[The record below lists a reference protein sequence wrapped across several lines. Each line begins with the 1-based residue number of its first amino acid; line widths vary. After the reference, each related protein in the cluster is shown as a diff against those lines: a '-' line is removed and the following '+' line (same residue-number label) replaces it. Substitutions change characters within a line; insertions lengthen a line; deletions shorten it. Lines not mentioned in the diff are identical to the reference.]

1 MDSNKIQNEQTNTFS
16 GGMNTDAADHVLGN
30 DQYRNALNLRYV
42 NNKESA
48 TGSLK
53 VIDGFKNIY
62 TSVRVTENYDTINE
76 EIIETTQIGQY
87 GIFFT
92 EDKDYNICVYK
103 FPLEKKNISPSKRD
117 GDIVKIFGPCNDWNI
132 YESEQNKTNKIR
144 NRLSIVGRKEGEDN
158 IKLYIAD
165 GIHQILIIDVMN
177 DTVPTSINDI
187 STNSSESLLPPKI
200 SELTYGSLK
209 AGKNQYAFQFY
220 SKYKQQTSM
229 SPLSRLINVVNIV
242 DDFYEFKGEKD
253 GNFTNMGVKLKIQIP
268 KDSNYDLIK
277 IYRVYYQQNS
287 ETPDV
292 DLIFDGK
299 FESVIEGDEKK
310 YFYYL
315 DSSNDSINKI
325 SVNDFNSKFG
335 LYMIP
340 KVIESKDD
348 YLFAAQIKE
357 YRDTNRTFDNINTV
371 SVSANSNGEVQ
382 FLNVNDNYKTQDR
395 YTKAQIKDKDWE
407 LFDQLTKEKDC
418 WNPYTQN
425 GYGIDYDSDIPQY
438 LYTLPNDNGEQ
449 YYGGSGKNIDW
460 RFITTILPADY
471 SSLLYNKYGSVKPAI
486 QFGNKSDN
494 QSHDGFKYYI
504 RKDGV
509 LVRTT
514 QNRFRNP
521 DKKNDTYQNPKISS
535 ELLSLRRGE
544 TYRFGIIFT
553 DKKGVS
559 SPVKWIADITVP
571 DLHITGFQTFM
582 NGIEEKELS
591 VMPIGVEFTLH
602 NIHNKDIYSYEIVRC
617 NRGSN
622 DIRVISQGVLSRPV
636 IKRFMDGTV
645 QKDQYYTP
653 SGFLTTNR
661 LNIDPPYNRYSNY
674 LPVDVN
680 YRVNNFSN
688 QNLFQFIS
696 PEFSYTNKSI
706 VDFVDKS
713 NIKLDMLKYLFSL
726 NSNHKIVEQSIH
738 VTGGI
743 ASISNSNLKYESFN
757 TTDFKCTKGDEIG
770 SFSLNPFKKDSTLE
784 FDINNHYYKNIFL
797 YNNLFQ
803 YDQINNIYGVS
814 DTTLDIIHDLL
825 IRDYICKV
833 TMPASNVFESKT
845 FRDIEQAQ
853 RIKYQYFKLYCQSNS
868 ILVNDCDSL
877 EPYNTYHKSQDNKL
891 IGYNIVKHDVK
902 NQYGINSKVV
912 SNSLKWNDL
921 FEVKNDKTEQKFSD
935 KLNIVGEHG
944 FCNIVCW
951 GQYNEQPKSI
961 RKNDVHLV
969 DMAMYAL
976 GGTSLLFTIDG
987 KLKKELDNNNKLLSE
1002 TIGTDKFLTMS
1013 ERTANLE
1020 FVTEEQTNTYNI
1032 DSTTQDGKDLIAK
1045 ITHQYTRKQSD
1056 GTPIT
1061 DTYINASSFGTFLCN
1076 ITRSCTPYGGYT
1088 KTAKDNS
1095 KYYSY
1100 SDIKEFNNNLENTIE
1115 VFDGD
1120 TYIGPFEYTSAHK
1133 VSNRTIGLL
1142 TTMNVQYAIPVES
1155 SINMY
1160 IDHGYKFSRNTNNV
1174 NVSWIQ
1180 EEPANVDGVFKQ
1192 DTPQYLYNTAYSLTK
1207 TIGQKYSTISYD
1219 TKDKQSYLYRC
1230 RYSEKKENGELED
1243 SWQNFKAANYI
1254 DVDPNY
1260 GKITGLKR
1268 FKNNLMFWQE
1278 KSFGAFSVNERTAVS
1293 DNNNHEI
1300 LLGSGGL
1307 LSRYDYVSTTS
1318 GLEDNVFAYAITT
1331 QSLYWIDAFNTVF
1344 CQYNGGGDYKQI
1356 SITKNINTIVSK
1368 EYRLDGKYQIN
1379 RYKVL
1384 TDPRYNEVYFT
1395 SKDGVFAFNEL
1406 QQAFISKYSY
1416 DGHCDSIIG
1425 KYDTFIAN
1433 NPTGK
1438 FSSIDSLSG
1447 YNNMMF
1453 GQKISFS
1460 LTYVIN
1466 AQPNFVKVFD
1476 NVRFG
1481 ATEQMSKQFK
1491 AGYYVNDGEQLAQK
1505 TDVIVPSRDISNRYY
1520 DYRYAIPR
1528 MNYPSGLNQLYG
1540 SRLRGKS
1547 AYCIVGGQAISDN
1560 MQLHYI
1566 TTKFRTLWS

>member
-16 GGMNTDAADHVLGN
+16 GGMNTDAADHVLGS
-30 DQYRNALNLRYV
+30 DQYRSALNLRYV

-53 VIDGFKNIY
+53 VIDGFKSIY
-62 TSVRVTENYDTINE
+62 KTELGED
-76 EIIETTQIGQY
+76 IIETTQVGQY

-92 EDKDYNICVYK
+92 EDQMDDQNKSIRVYR
-103 FPLEKKNISPSKRD
+103 FPLDKKTISRND
-117 GDIVKIFGPCNDWNI
+117 VKLIFGPCNDWNI
-132 YESEQNKTNKIR
+132 YEDADKKIK
-144 NRLSIVGRKEGEDN
+144 NRLSIVGRQEGPDN

-165 GIHQILIIDVMN
+165 GIHQILIMDVLS

-187 STNSSESLLPPKI
+187 STNSYESLMPPKI
-200 SELTYGSLK
+200 SKLTYGSLK

-229 SPLSRLINVVNIV
+229 SPLSRLINIVNVI
-242 DDFYEFKGEKD
+242 DNFYEFKGAKEGD
-253 GNFTNMGVKLKIQIP
+253 FTNMGVELKIQIP

-277 IYRVYYQQNS
+277 IYRIYYQQNS
-287 ETPDV
+287 ETPDI
-292 DLIFDGK
+292 DLIFDGN
-299 FESVIEGDEKK
+299 FVSITEDDKK
-310 YFYYL
+310 YLYHL
-315 DSSNDSINKI
+315 DSSNDSISKI
-325 SVNDFNSKFG
+325 SVNDFNSKSG

-340 KVIESKDD
+340 RVIESKDD

-357 YRDTNRTFDNINTV
+357 YKNTSKSFDDINTI
-371 SVSANSNGEVQ
+371 SISASPDGNVQ
-382 FLNVNDNYKTQDR
+382 FLNANDKYQGHVEFRTDYVKQDNWKVFDEE
-395 YTKAQIKDKDWE
+395 TKQH
-407 LFDQLTKEKDC
+407 DC

-425 GYGIDYDSDIPQY
+425 DDGINYNGRTAQY
-438 LYTLPNDNGEQ
+438 LYTFPEGPNRKQ

-471 SSLLYNKYGSVKPAI
+471 SKSPNIVNGTVNPNIDYRNK
-486 QFGNKSDN
+486 NKHEIDN
-494 QSHDGFKYYI
+494 RKYYI
-504 RKDGV
+504 TKDGV
-509 LVRTT
+509 LERASQFRTS
-514 QNRFRNP
+514 NLN
-521 DKKNDTYQNPKISS
+521 NNTYQNPIIAS

-559 SPVKWIADITVP
+559 SPVKWITDITVP
-571 DLHITGFQTFM
+571 DIHIKGFQTFA
-582 NGIEEKELS
+582 NGIRETELS
-591 VMPIGVEFTLH
+591 VMPIGVEFKLH
-602 NIHNKDIYSYEIVRC
+602 DIHNDDIYSYEIVRC
-617 NRGSN
+617 NRSSN

-636 IKRFMDGTV
+636 IKKFMDDSV

-661 LNIDPPYNRYSNY
+661 LNIDPPYNREQTSYT
-674 LPVDVN
+674 PVDTN
-680 YRVNNFSN
+680 YRINNFSN

-706 VDFVDKS
+706 IDFIDRS
-713 NIKLDMLKYLFSL
+713 NIKLDILKYLFSL
-726 NSNHKIVEQSIH
+726 NSDNRTVDQSIDIR
-738 VTGGI
+738 G
-743 ASISNSNLKYESFN
+743 SIYRQINNSKYESFN
-757 TTDFKCTKGDEIG
+757 TTDFACNKGNE
-770 SFSLNPFKKDSTLE
+770 LNTYDLYPFKLPVKNGNTLQ
-784 FDINNHYYKNIFL
+784 FDTTNSLYKNVFL
-797 YNNLFQ
+797 YNNLTMFN
-803 YDQINNIYGVS
+803 QINNIYGLS
-814 DTTLDIIHDLL
+814 NATLDIANDLL
-825 IRDYICKV
+825 MYNCTYSV
-833 TMPASNVFESKT
+833 TMSGDNIFQNKT
-845 FRDIEQAQ
+845 YNDIEQAQ

-868 ILVNDCDSL
+868 VLVYDNNQLDQNNPYTTTQND
-877 EPYNTYHKSQDNKL
+877 KL
-891 IGYNIVKHDVK
+891 TGYSIMQHNVK
-902 NQYGINSKVV
+902 NQYGINSKQV
-912 SNSLKWNDL
+912 SESLKWNDL
-921 FEVKNDKTEQKFSD
+921 FEVKNDKNEQKFSD
-935 KLNIVGEHG
+935 KLNLVGEHG
-944 FCNIVCW
+944 FCNVVCW

-961 RKNDVHLV
+961 KRNDIHLI

-987 KLKKELDNNNKLLSE
+987 KLKEELRDNDKLLSE
-1002 TIGTDKFLTMS
+1002 TIGTNNILTMD
-1013 ERTANLE
+1013 EDAPNGT
-1020 FVTEEQTNTYNI
+1020 FTTNTSI
-1032 DSTTQDGKDLIAK
+1032 LPQGVQ
-1045 ITHQYTRKQSD
+1045 QYEYSYINANGRVMSEH
-1056 GTPIT
+1056 
-1061 DTYINASSFGTFLCN
+1061 YINASSFGTFLCN
-1076 ITRSCTPYGGYT
+1076 ITRKCTPYGGYT
-1088 KTAKDNS
+1088 KSAKDNS

-1100 SDIKEFNNNLENTIE
+1100 SDIKEFNNNQDNYID
-1115 VFDGD
+1115 VFNGD

-1133 VSNRTIGLL
+1133 VSNRAIGLL

-1160 IDHGYKFSRNTNNV
+1160 IDNGYTFSRNINNDIKA
-1174 NVSWIQ
+1174 SWIQ
-1180 EEPANVDGVFKQ
+1180 EEPSNVDGVFKQ
-1192 DTPQYLYNTAYSLTK
+1192 TIPQYMYNTAYSLTK

-1219 TKDKQSYLYRC
+1219 TKDKQYYPYRC

-1278 KSFGAFSVNERTAVS
+1278 RSFGAFSVNERTAVT

-1331 QSLYWIDAFNTVF
+1331 QSLYWIDLFNTVF
-1344 CQYNGGGDYKQI
+1344 CQYNGGGDYSQI
-1356 SITKNINTIVSK
+1356 SITKNINTDVSR
-1368 EYRLDGKYQIN
+1368 EYSLDGNAKIK

-1395 SKDGVFAFNEL
+1395 SEGGVFVFNEL
-1406 QQAFISKYSY
+1406 QQVFTSRYSY
-1416 DGHCDSIIG
+1416 DGSCDSITG

-1433 NPTGK
+1433 NVGIRK
-1438 FSSIDSLSG
+1438 NIVSLSG
-1447 YNNMMF
+1447 TNHMHDEVT
-1453 GQKISFS
+1453 ISFN
-1460 LTYVIN
+1460 LTCVVN

-1481 ATEQMSKQFK
+1481 ATEGMAKRFNVS
-1491 AGYYVNDGEQLAQK
+1491 YTVNDGKELQCS
-1505 TDVIVPSRDISNRYY
+1505 TYIVNPSKDISNRYY
-1520 DYRYAIPR
+1520 DYRYAVPR
-1528 MNYPSGLNQLYG
+1528 MKYPYDLIQQYG
-1540 SRLRGKS
+1540 SRLRGK
-1547 AYCIVGGQAISDN
+1547 AVYCNIGGEASFDD

>member
-30 DQYRNALNLRYV
+30 DQYRDALNLRYV

-62 TSVRVTENYDTINE
+62 SSINE

-92 EDKDYNICVYK
+92 EDKTNNIRVYK
-103 FPLEKKNISPSKRD
+103 FPIEKKDLKGEDVRM
-117 GDIVKIFGPCNDWNI
+117 IFGPCEDWNI
-132 YESEQNKTNKIR
+132 YELDTKTGKKTR
-144 NRLSIVGRKEGEDN
+144 NRLSIVGRQEGPDN

-165 GIHQILIIDVMN
+165 GIHQILIMDVLSE
-177 DTVPTSINDI
+177 TVPTSINNI
-187 STNSSESLLPPKI
+187 STNSYESLLPPKI
-200 SELTYGSLK
+200 IELTYGSLK

-229 SPLSRLINVVNIV
+229 SPLSRLINIVNVV
-242 DDFYEFKGEKD
+242 DDFYEFNGVKEGD
-253 GNFTNMGVKLKIQIP
+253 FTNMGVKIKIQIP
-268 KDSNYDLIK
+268 DNSNYDLIK
-277 IYRVYYQQNS
+277 IYRIYYQQNS
-287 ETPDV
+287 ETPDI

-299 FESVIEGDEKK
+299 FVITTENKK
-310 YFYYL
+310 NYFYHI
-315 DSSNDSINKI
+315 DSSNNSINKI
-325 SVNDFNSKFG
+325 SINDFNSKSG

-340 KVIESKDD
+340 RIIESKDD

-357 YRDTNRTFDNINTV
+357 YKDTNRSFDDINTV
-371 SVSANSNGEVQ
+371 SISVNSDGQAQ
-382 FLNVNDNYKTQDR
+382 FLNVNDEYATENK
-395 YTKAQIKDKDWE
+395 YTVDKIKNNNWE
-407 LFDQLTKEKDC
+407 LFDKFTKEKDC
-418 WNPYTQN
+418 WNPCTQN
-425 GYGIDYDSDIPQY
+425 DTGINYDNTAFQY
-438 LYTLPNDNGEQ
+438 LYTFPDNNGDQ

-471 SSLLYNKYGSVKPAI
+471 SILDYNKIGASRPDINYNGR
-486 QFGNKSDN
+486 NKINS
-494 QSHDGFKYYI
+494 DGFKYYI
-504 RKDGV
+504 KKDGI
-509 LVRTT
+509 LKRAEKFRTPDS
-514 QNRFRNP
+514 RNE
-521 DKKNDTYQNPKISS
+521 TYQNPKIAS

-571 DLHITGFQTFM
+571 DLHINGFQTFM
-582 NGIEEKELS
+582 NNVKSVELS
-591 VMPIGVEFTLH
+591 VMSIGIEFKLH
-602 NIHNKDIYSYEIVRC
+602 DIDNNDIYSYEIVRC

-622 DIRVISQGVLSRPV
+622 DIRIVSQGVLSRPV
-636 IKRFMDGTV
+636 IKKFMDDSV

-661 LNIDPPYNRYSNY
+661 LNIDPPYNLTSIGNI
-674 LPVDVN
+674 PVDTK

-706 VDFVDKS
+706 VDFIDKS
-713 NIKLDMLKYLFSL
+713 NIKLDILKYLFSIYSDKRDVTQ
-726 NSNHKIVEQSIH
+726 NIVFSGTNNE
-738 VTGGI
+738 T
-743 ASISNSNLKYESFN
+743 KYEPFN
-757 TTDFKCTKGDEIG
+757 TTDFVCNKGIMSSVYNLPPFIPTIKNG
-770 SFSLNPFKKDSTLE
+770 NTLSLDT
-784 FDINNHYYKNIFL
+784 NNKFHKNALL
-797 YNNLFQ
+797 YNNLTINN
-803 YDQINNIYGVS
+803 QINNIYGVQS
-814 DTTLDIIHDLL
+814 AMIDTNHDLL
-825 IRDYICKV
+825 MHGYTYYAIVSGKYTYQR
-833 TMPASNVFESKT
+833 KT
-845 FRDIEQAQ
+845 YQDIEQAQ
-853 RIKYQYFKLYCQSNS
+853 RIKYQYFKLYCQSNNV
-868 ILVNDCDSL
+868 LVNDNDPSN
-877 EPYNTYHKSQDNKL
+877 PYNPYYTTQDDKL
-891 IGYNIVKHDVK
+891 TGYDIVKHDVK
-902 NQYGINSKVV
+902 NQYGINSKQV
-912 SNSLKWNDL
+912 SESLKWNDL
-921 FEVKNDKTEQKFSD
+921 FEVKNDKSEQKFSD

-944 FCNIVCW
+944 FCNVVCW

-961 RKNDVHLV
+961 RKNDIHLV
-969 DMAMYAL
+969 DLAMYAL
-976 GGTSLLFTIDG
+976 GGTSLLFTIDEQ
-987 KLKKELDNNNKLLSE
+987 LKKELKNNSKLLSE
-1002 TIGTDKFLTMS
+1002 TIGTDNILTM
-1013 ERTANLE
+1013 
-1020 FVTEEQTNTYNI
+1020 EE
-1032 DSTTQDGKDLIAK
+1032 KV
-1045 ITHQYTRKQSD
+1045 SD
-1056 GTPIT
+1056 GIFITKEIVNPQNVKTYEYVYKDTNNNPIIS
-1061 DTYINASSFGTFLCN
+1061 TYINASSFGTFLCN

-1088 KTAKDNS
+1088 KAAKDNS

-1100 SDIKEFNNNLENTIE
+1100 SDIKEFNNKIDNYIE
-1115 VFDGD
+1115 VFNGD

-1133 VSNRTIGLL
+1133 VSNRAIGLL
-1142 TTMNVQYAIPVES
+1142 TTMNVQYSIPVES

-1160 IDHGYKFSRNTNNV
+1160 IDHGYKFSRNTNTV

-1192 DTPQYLYNTAYSLTK
+1192 ITPQYLYNTAYSLTK
-1207 TIGQKYSTISYD
+1207 TISQKYSAISYD
-1219 TKDKQSYLYRC
+1219 TKDKQSYPYRC

-1278 KSFGAFSVNERTAVS
+1278 KSFGAFSVNERTAVT
-1293 DNNNHEI
+1293 DNNNHEV

-1307 LSRYDYVSTTS
+1307 LSRYDYISTTS

-1356 SITKNINTIVSK
+1356 SITKNINTVVSK
-1368 EYRLDGKYQIN
+1368 EYRTDGEYQIS

-1395 SKDGVFAFNEL
+1395 SKDGVFVFNEL

-1416 DGHCDSIIG
+1416 GGHCDSIIG

-1433 NPTGK
+1433 KTESKDVNGIVTGYTGYV
-1438 FSSIDSLSG
+1438 DSLSG
-1447 YNNMMF
+1447 NNHTMF
-1453 GQKISFS
+1453 NKNIDFK
-1460 LTYVIN
+1460 LVYVVN
-1466 AQPNFVKVFD
+1466 AEPNIVKVFD

-1481 ATEQMSKQFK
+1481 ATEGMAKQFY
-1491 AGYYVNDGEQLAQK
+1491 ASYSVNDGAKCSTGNVNPLK
-1505 TDVIVPSRDISNRYY
+1505 DISNRYY

-1528 MNYPSGLNQLYG
+1528 MTNPSELNQLYG

-1547 AYCIVGGQAISDN
+1547 TYCTIEGEASFDD

>member
-16 GGMNTDAADHVLGN
+16 GGMNTDAADHVLSN
-30 DQYRNALNLRYV
+30 DQYRDALNLRYV

-53 VIDGFKNIY
+53 IIDGFKNIY
-62 TSVRVTENYDTINE
+62 SLKNE
-76 EIIETTQIGQY
+76 EIIETTQVGQY

-92 EDKDYNICVYK
+92 QDKTNNISVYR
-103 FPLEKKNISPSKRD
+103 FPLEKKDVTDRD
-117 GDIVKIFGPCNDWNI
+117 IKLIFGPCSDWDI
-132 YESEQNKTNKIR
+132 YELDTNTGKKTR
-144 NRLSIVGRKEGEDN
+144 NRLSIVGRQEGPDN

-165 GIHQILIIDVMN
+165 GIHQILIMDVLT
-177 DTVPTSINDI
+177 DTIPTSINDI
-187 STNSSESLLPPKI
+187 STNSYESLLPPKI
-200 SELTYGSLK
+200 SDITYGSLK
-209 AGKNQYAFQFY
+209 AGKNQYAFQLY

-242 DDFYEFKGEKD
+242 DNFSEFNGAKEGD
-253 GNFTNMGVKLKIQIP
+253 YTNMGIKLKIQIP

-287 ETPDV
+287 ETPDI
-292 DLIFDGK
+292 DLIFDGSFK
-299 FESVIEGDEKK
+299 SVTEKDQKK

-315 DSSNDSINKI
+315 DSASNSINKI

-340 KVIESKDD
+340 RVIESKDD

-382 FLNVNDNYKTQDR
+382 FLNVNDNYETQDR

-407 LFDQLTKEKDC
+407 SFDQLTKEKDC

-425 GYGIDYDSDIPQY
+425 GDGIDYDSDMPQY

-449 YYGGSGKNIDW
+449 YYGGSGKNVDW
-460 RFITTILPADY
+460 RFITTILPAD
-471 SSLLYNKYGSVKPAI
+471 SSTLNYDKYGTSSSNIKYN
-486 QFGNKSDN
+486 NKGKSGDT
-494 QSHDGFKYYI
+494 FKYYI
-504 RKDGV
+504 KKDGT
-509 LVRTT
+509 LEKASE
-514 QNRFRNP
+514 FRKSDAN
-521 DKKNDTYQNPKISS
+521 NDTYQNPAVASS
-535 ELLSLRRGE
+535 LLSLRRGE
-544 TYRFGIIFT
+544 TYRYGIIFT

-559 SPVKWIADITVP
+559 SPVKWITDITVP
-571 DLHITGFQTFM
+571 DIHIDGFQTFI
-582 NGIEEKELS
+582 NGIRMRELS
-591 VMPIGVEFTLH
+591 VMPIGVEFK
-602 NIHNKDIYSYEIVRC
+602 IHDIDNDDIYSYEIVRC

-622 DIRVISQGVLSRPV
+622 DVRIISQGVLSRPV
-636 IKRFMDGTV
+636 IKTYIDNSV
-645 QKDQYYTP
+645 QKSQYYTP

-661 LNIDPPYNRYSNY
+661 LNIDPVHITGSLLQYT
-674 LPVDVN
+674 VDVG
-680 YRVNNFSN
+680 YRINNFSN

-713 NIKLDMLKYLFSL
+713 NVKLDILKYLFSL
-726 NSNHKIVEQSIH
+726 NSDVNYVEYEFQLAGQSDSTKIKKYPFNATNFICNKGNSGEQS
-738 VTGGI
+738 
-743 ASISNSNLKYESFN
+743 
-757 TTDFKCTKGDEIG
+757 
-770 SFSLNPFKKDSTLE
+770 FSPFKQIQKKGVTLSLDENDS
-784 FDINNHYYKNIFL
+784 FKNNVQL
-797 YNNLFQ
+797 YNNLHIYNQLCNVYGTSFAV
-803 YDQINNIYGVS
+803 IN
-814 DTTLDIIHDLL
+814 IIDNWS
-825 IRDYICKV
+825 IRNGKYSV
-833 TMPASNVFESKT
+833 VMPEGNGYRSRTYE
-845 FRDIEQAQ
+845 DIEQAQ
-853 RIKYQYFKLYCQSNS
+853 RIKYQYFKLYNQSNS
-868 ILVNDCDSL
+868 VLVNDSDPSD
-877 EPYNTYHKSQDNKL
+877 PYNTYYVTQNDKL
-891 IGYNIVKHDVK
+891 AGYEVVKHDVK

-935 KLNIVGEHG
+935 TLNIVGEHG
-944 FCNIVCW
+944 FCNVVCW
-951 GQYNEQPKSI
+951 GAYNETPKGI
-961 RKNDVHLV
+961 RNKDIHLT
-969 DMAMYAL
+969 DYAMYAL

-987 KLKKELDNNNKLLSE
+987 KLKKELSKNDKILTE
-1002 TIGTDKFLTMS
+1002 TIGVDNILTMS
-1013 ERTANLE
+1013 E
-1020 FVTEEQTNTYNI
+1020 
-1032 DSTTQDGKDLIAK
+1032 K
-1045 ITHQYTRKQSD
+1045 ISD
-1056 GTPIT
+1056 GTFTIKEIT
-1061 DTYINASSFGTFLCN
+1061 NPYYNISNTNFVTNSKHEYVYKDSNNLPVTGNYLNASSFGTFLCN
-1076 ITRSCTPYGGYT
+1076 ITRNCIPYGGYT
-1088 KTAKDNS
+1088 KVAKDNS

-1100 SDIKEFNNNLENTIE
+1100 SDIKEFNNNIDNYID

-1133 VSNRTIGLL
+1133 VSNRAIGLL

-1192 DTPQYLYNTAYSLTK
+1192 QTPQYLYNTAYSLTK

-1219 TKDKQSYLYRC
+1219 TKDKQSYPYRC

-1278 KSFGAFSVNERTAVS
+1278 KSFGAFSVNERTAVT
-1293 DNNNHEI
+1293 DNNNHEV

-1368 EYRLDGKYQIN
+1368 EYRTDGQYQIS

-1384 TDPRYNEVYFT
+1384 ADPRYNEVYFT
-1395 SKDGVFAFNEL
+1395 SKDGVFVFNEL

-1416 DGHCDSIIG
+1416 SGHCDSIIG

-1433 NPTGK
+1433 KTESRDVNGIINSYTGY
-1438 FSSIDSLSG
+1438 IDSLSG
-1447 YNNMMF
+1447 NNHTMF
-1453 GQKISFS
+1453 NKNIDFK
-1460 LTYVIN
+1460 LVYVVN
-1466 AQPNFVKVFD
+1466 AEPNIVKVFD

-1481 ATEQMSKQFK
+1481 ANEGMAKQFY
-1491 AGYYVNDGEQLAQK
+1491 ASYSVNDGAKCSTENINPLK
-1505 TDVIVPSRDISNRYY
+1505 DISNRYY

-1528 MNYPSGLNQLYG
+1528 MIDPSELNQLYG

-1547 AYCIVGGQAISDN
+1547 TYCTVNGEASSDD

>member
-16 GGMNTDAADHVLGN
+16 GGMNADAADHVLGN
-30 DQYRNALNLRYV
+30 DQYRDALNLRYV

-48 TGSLK
+48 AGSLK
-53 VIDGFKNIY
+53 VIDGFKNIFI
-62 TSVRVTENYDTINE
+62 TKIND
-76 EIIETTQIGQY
+76 EIIETTQVGQY

-92 EDKDYNICVYK
+92 QDINDVICVYR
-103 FPLEKKNISPSKRD
+103 FPLEKKTIS
-117 GDIVKIFGPCNDWNI
+117 GEDIKMIFGPCSDWGI
-132 YESEQNKTNKIR
+132 YELDVYGNKIAR
-144 NRLSIVGRKEGEDN
+144 NRLSIVGRQEGSDN

-165 GIHQILIIDVMN
+165 GIHQILIIDVLS
-177 DTVPTSINDI
+177 DTPPTSINDI
-187 STNSSESLLPPKI
+187 STNSYESLLPPKI
-200 SELTYGSLK
+200 SDITYGSLK
-209 AGKNQYAFQFY
+209 AGKNQYAFQLY

-242 DDFYEFKGEKD
+242 DNFSEFNGAKEGD
-253 GNFTNMGVKLKIQIP
+253 YTNMGIKLKIQIP

-287 ETPDV
+287 ETPDI
-292 DLIFDGK
+292 DLIFDGSFK
-299 FESVIEGDEKK
+299 SVTEKDEKK

-315 DSSNDSINKI
+315 DSASNSINKI

-340 KVIESKDD
+340 RVIESKDD

-425 GYGIDYDSDIPQY
+425 GDGIDYDSDIPQY

-449 YYGGSGKNIDW
+449 YYGGSGKNVDW
-460 RFITTILPADY
+460 RFITTILPAD
-471 SSLLYNKYGSVKPAI
+471 SSTLNYDKYGTSSSNIKYN
-486 QFGNKSDN
+486 NKGKSGDT
-494 QSHDGFKYYI
+494 FKYYI
-504 RKDGV
+504 KKDGT
-509 LVRTT
+509 LEKASE
-514 QNRFRNP
+514 FRKSDDN
-521 DKKNDTYQNPKISS
+521 NDTYQNPTVASS
-535 ELLSLRRGE
+535 LLSLRRGE
-544 TYRFGIIFT
+544 TYRYGIIFT

-559 SPVKWIADITVP
+559 SPVKWITDITVP
-571 DLHITGFQTFM
+571 DIHIDGFQTFI
-582 NGIEEKELS
+582 NGIRMRELS
-591 VMPIGVEFTLH
+591 VMPIGVEFK
-602 NIHNKDIYSYEIVRC
+602 IHGIDNNDIYSYEIVRC

-622 DIRVISQGVLSRPV
+622 DVRIISQGVLSRPV
-636 IKRFMDGTV
+636 IKTYIDNSV
-645 QKDQYYTP
+645 QKSQYYTP

-661 LNIDPPYNRYSNY
+661 LNIDPVHITGSLLQYT
-674 LPVDVN
+674 VDVG
-680 YRVNNFSN
+680 YRINNFSN

-713 NIKLDMLKYLFSL
+713 NVKLDILKYLFSL
-726 NSNHKIVEQSIH
+726 NSDVNYIEYEFQLAGQSDSTKIKKYPFNATNFICNKGNSGEQSI
-738 VTGGI
+738 
-743 ASISNSNLKYESFN
+743 S
-757 TTDFKCTKGDEIG
+757 
-770 SFSLNPFKKDSTLE
+770 PFKQIQKKGVILSLDENDS
-784 FDINNHYYKNIFL
+784 FKNNVYL
-797 YNNLFQ
+797 YNNLHIYNQLYNVYGTSFAV
-803 YDQINNIYGVS
+803 INYIDNWS
-814 DTTLDIIHDLL
+814 
-825 IRDYICKV
+825 IRNGKYSV
-833 TMPASNVFESKT
+833 VMPEGNRSRSRTYE
-845 FRDIEQAQ
+845 DIEQAQ
-853 RIKYQYFKLYCQSNS
+853 RIKYQYFKLYNQSNS
-868 ILVNDCDSL
+868 VLVNDSDPSD
-877 EPYNTYHKSQDNKL
+877 PYNTYYVTQNDKL
-891 IGYNIVKHDVK
+891 AGYEVVKHDVK

-935 KLNIVGEHG
+935 TLNIVGEHG
-944 FCNIVCW
+944 FCNVVCW
-951 GQYNEQPKSI
+951 GAYNETPKGI
-961 RKNDVHLV
+961 RNKDIHLT
-969 DMAMYAL
+969 DYAMYAL

-987 KLKKELDNNNKLLSE
+987 KLKKELSKNDKILTE
-1002 TIGTDKFLTMS
+1002 TIGVDNILTMS
-1013 ERTANLE
+1013 E
-1020 FVTEEQTNTYNI
+1020 
-1032 DSTTQDGKDLIAK
+1032 K
-1045 ITHQYTRKQSD
+1045 ISD
-1056 GTPIT
+1056 GTFTIKEIT
-1061 DTYINASSFGTFLCN
+1061 NPYYNTSNTDFVTNSKYKYVYKDSNNLPVTGNYLNASSFGTFLCN
-1076 ITRSCTPYGGYT
+1076 ITRNCTPYGGYT
-1088 KTAKDNS
+1088 KVAKDNS

-1100 SDIKEFNNNLENTIE
+1100 SDIKEFNNNIDNYID

-1133 VSNRTIGLL
+1133 VSNRAIGLL

-1180 EEPANVDGVFKQ
+1180 EEPSNVDGVFKQ
-1192 DTPQYLYNTAYSLTK
+1192 QTPQYLYNTAYSLTK

-1219 TKDKQSYLYRC
+1219 TKDKQSYPYRC

-1278 KSFGAFSVNERTAVS
+1278 KSFGAFSVNERTAVT
-1293 DNNNHEI
+1293 DNNNHEV

-1318 GLEDNVFAYAITT
+1318 GLENNVFAYAITT

-1356 SITKNINTIVSK
+1356 SITKNINTVVSK
-1368 EYRLDGKYQIN
+1368 EYRTDGEYQIS

-1395 SKDGVFAFNEL
+1395 SKDGVFVFNEL

-1416 DGHCDSIIG
+1416 GGHCDSITG

-1433 NPTGK
+1433 RTESRDINGIINSYTGH
-1438 FSSIDSLSG
+1438 IDSLSG
-1447 YNNMMF
+1447 NNHTMF
-1453 GQKISFS
+1453 NKNIDFK
-1460 LTYVIN
+1460 LVYVVN
-1466 AQPNFVKVFD
+1466 AEPNIVKVFD

-1481 ATEQMSKQFK
+1481 ATEGMVKQFY
-1491 AGYYVNDGEQLAQK
+1491 ASYSVNDGAKCSTGNINPLK
-1505 TDVIVPSRDISNRYY
+1505 DISNRYY

-1528 MNYPSGLNQLYG
+1528 MIDPSELNQLYG

-1547 AYCIVGGQAISDN
+1547 TYCTVNGKALSDD

>member
-30 DQYRNALNLRYV
+30 DQYRDALNLRYV

-53 VIDGFKNIY
+53 VIDGFKSIY
-62 TSVRVTENYDTINE
+62 KTELGED
-76 EIIETTQIGQY
+76 IIETAQVGQY

-92 EDKDYNICVYK
+92 EDQMEDVEEGKNRKIRVYR
-103 FPLEKKNISPSKRD
+103 FPIEKETISRD
-117 GDIVKIFGPCNDWNI
+117 DIKMIFGPCSDWNI
-132 YESEQNKTNKIR
+132 YEDKDKKVK
-144 NRLSIVGRKEGEDN
+144 NRLSIVGRKEGKDN

-165 GIHQILIIDVMN
+165 GIHQILIMDVLN
-177 DTVPTSINDI
+177 DDTIPTSINDI
-187 STNSSESLLPPKI
+187 STNSNESLLPPKI
-200 SELTYGSLK
+200 SEITYGSLK

-242 DDFYEFKGEKD
+242 DDFYEFKGAKD
-253 GNFTNMGVKLKIQIP
+253 GDFTNMGIKLKIQIP
-268 KDSNYDLIK
+268 NGSNYDLMK

-287 ETPDV
+287 EAPDV

-340 KVIESKDD
+340 RIIESKDD

-357 YRDTNRTFDNINTV
+357 YKDTSRHFDDINTV
-371 SVSANSNGEVQ
+371 SISANPDGKVQ
-382 FLNVNDNYKTQDR
+382 FLNVNEDYTTQHQ
-395 YTKAQIKDKDWE
+395 YDKDEITNNKWE
-407 LFDQLTKEKDC
+407 KFDKLTKEKDC

-425 GYGIDYDSDIPQY
+425 GNGIDYYSKIPQY
-438 LYTLPNDNGEQ
+438 LYTFPNDNGIQ

-471 SSLLYNKYGSVKPAI
+471 SSLLYDKNGSVNPNI
-486 QFGNKSDN
+486 QFGNKSGN

-509 LVRTT
+509 LIRTT
-514 QNRFRNP
+514 YNQFRNP

-582 NGIEEKELS
+582 NGIKEKELS
-591 VMPIGVEFTLH
+591 VMPIGVEFKLH
-602 NIHNKDIYSYEIVRC
+602 DIHNEDIYSYEIVRC

-622 DIRVISQGVLSRPV
+622 DIRIISQGVLSRPV
-636 IKRFMDGTV
+636 IKRFMDDTV

-674 LPVDVN
+674 LPVDIN

-706 VDFVDKS
+706 IDFVDKS
-713 NIKLDMLKYLFSL
+713 NVKLDMLKYLFSL
-726 NSNHKIVEQSIH
+726 NSNHKIVEQNIK
-738 VTGGI
+738 VYGGVV
-743 ASISNSNLKYESFN
+743 SPESNLKSESFN
-757 TTDFKCTKGDEIG
+757 TTDFICKKGGDIG
-770 SFSLNPFKKDSTLE
+770 ALGLKPFKNDNSLE
-784 FDINNHYYKNIFL
+784 FDINNPYYRNIFL
-797 YNNLFQ
+797 YNNLYS
-803 YDQINNIYGVS
+803 YDQINNIYGIS

-825 IRDYICKV
+825 IKDYTCNII
-833 TMPASNVFESKT
+833 MPGNNVFVSKI
-845 FRDIEQAQ
+845 FHDVEQAQ

-868 ILVNDCDSL
+868 ILVNDNDPL
-877 EPYNTYHKSQDNKL
+877 ESYNTYHKSHDNKL
-891 IGYNIVKHDVK
+891 IGYDVVKHNVK
-902 NQYGINSKVV
+902 NQYGINSKQI
-912 SNSLKWNDL
+912 SEAIKWNDL
-921 FEVKNDKTEQKFSD
+921 FEVKNDKSEQKFSD

-944 FCNIVCW
+944 FCNVVCW

-961 RKNDVHLV
+961 RRNDVHLV
-969 DMAMYAL
+969 DIAMYAL

-1002 TIGTDKFLTMS
+1002 TIGTDNFLTMS
-1013 ERTANLE
+1013 EKTADLT
-1020 FVTEEQTNTYNI
+1020 F
-1032 DSTTQDGKDLIAK
+1032 TTQETTNIYNTDNQDIINR
-1045 ITHQYTRKQSD
+1045 ITNIYKYKGSN
-1056 GTPIT
+1056 GNPAVGS
-1061 DTYINASSFGTFLCN
+1061 YINASSFGTFLCN
-1076 ITRSCTPYGGYT
+1076 ITRDCTPYGGYT
-1088 KTAKDNS
+1088 KAAKDNS

-1133 VSNRTIGLL
+1133 VSNRAIGLL

-1160 IDHGYKFSRNTNNV
+1160 IDHGYKFSRNTHNT

-1180 EEPANVDGVFKQ
+1180 EEPANVDGIFKQ
-1192 DTPQYLYNTAYSLTK
+1192 ETPQYLYNTAYSLTK
-1207 TIGQKYSTISYD
+1207 TISQKYSTISYD
-1219 TKDKQSYLYRC
+1219 TKDKQSYPYRC

-1278 KSFGAFSVNERTAVS
+1278 KSFGAFSVNERTAVT
-1293 DNNNHEI
+1293 DNNNHEV

-1318 GLEDNVFAYAITT
+1318 GLENNVFAYAITT
-1331 QSLYWIDAFNTVF
+1331 QSLYWIDAFNTAF
-1344 CQYNGGGDYKQI
+1344 CQYNGGGDYSQI
-1356 SITKNINTIVSK
+1356 SITKNINTAVSR
-1368 EYRLDGKYQIN
+1368 EYRLGGNAQIK

-1384 TDPRYNEVYFT
+1384 TDPRYNEVYFK
-1395 SKDGVFAFNEL
+1395 SEGGVFVFNEL
-1406 QQAFISKYSY
+1406 QQVFTSRYSY
-1416 DGHCDSIIG
+1416 DGTCDSIAG
-1425 KYDTFIAN
+1425 KYDTFIADN
-1433 NPTGK
+1433 VGIRKN
-1438 FSSIDSLSG
+1438 IVSLSG
-1447 YNNMMF
+1447 TNHMHDEVT
-1453 GQKISFS
+1453 ISFG
-1460 LTYVIN
+1460 LTCVVN

-1481 ATEQMSKQFK
+1481 ATEGMAKRFNVS
-1491 AGYYVNDGEQLAQK
+1491 YTVNDGKELKQSTYSVNPNK
-1505 TDVIVPSRDISNRYY
+1505 DISNRYY
-1520 DYRYAIPR
+1520 DYRYAVPR
-1528 MNYPSGLNQLYG
+1528 MKYPYDLIQQYG
-1540 SRLRGKS
+1540 SRLRGK
-1547 AYCIVGGQAISDN
+1547 AVYCNIGGEASFDD

-1566 TTKFRTLWS
+1566 TTKFRALWS

>member
-30 DQYRNALNLRYV
+30 DQYRDALNLRYV

-48 TGSLK
+48 AGSLK
-53 VIDGFKNIY
+53 VIDGFKNIF
-62 TSVRVTENYDTINE
+62 TTKIND
-76 EIIETTQIGQY
+76 EIIETTQVGQY

-92 EDKDYNICVYK
+92 QDINDVICVYR
-103 FPLEKKNISPSKRD
+103 FPLEKKTIS
-117 GDIVKIFGPCNDWNI
+117 GEDIKMIFGPCSDWGI
-132 YESEQNKTNKIR
+132 YELDVYGNKIAR
-144 NRLSIVGRKEGEDN
+144 NRLSIVGRQEGSDN

-165 GIHQILIIDVMN
+165 GIHQILIMDVLS
-177 DTVPTSINDI
+177 DTPPTSINDI
-187 STNSSESLLPPKI
+187 STNSYESLLPPKI
-200 SELTYGSLK
+200 SELIYGSLK
-209 AGKNQYAFQFY
+209 AGKNQYAFQLY

-242 DDFYEFKGEKD
+242 DNFSEFNGAKEGD
-253 GNFTNMGVKLKIQIP
+253 YTNMGIKLKIQIP

-287 ETPDV
+287 ETPDI
-292 DLIFDGK
+292 DLIFDGSFK
-299 FESVIEGDEKK
+299 SVTEKDEKK

-315 DSSNDSINKI
+315 DSASNSINKI

-340 KVIESKDD
+340 RVIESKDD

-425 GYGIDYDSDIPQY
+425 GDGIDYDSDIPQY

-449 YYGGSGKNIDW
+449 YYGGSGKNVDW
-460 RFITTILPADY
+460 RFITTILPAD
-471 SSLLYNKYGSVKPAI
+471 SSTLNYDKYGTSLSNIKYN
-486 QFGNKSDN
+486 NKGKNGGDT
-494 QSHDGFKYYI
+494 FKYYI
-504 RKDGV
+504 KKDGT
-509 LVRTT
+509 LEKASE
-514 QNRFRNP
+514 FRKSDAN
-521 DKKNDTYQNPKISS
+521 NDTYQNPTVASS
-535 ELLSLRRGE
+535 LLSLRRGE
-544 TYRFGIIFT
+544 TYRYGIIFT

-559 SPVKWIADITVP
+559 SPVKWIADITIP
-571 DLHITGFQTFM
+571 DIHIDGFQTFI
-582 NGIEEKELS
+582 NGIRNRELS
-591 VMPIGVEFTLH
+591 VMPIGVEFK
-602 NIHNKDIYSYEIVRC
+602 IHDINNNDIYSYEIVRC

-622 DIRVISQGVLSRPV
+622 DVRIISQGVLSRPV
-636 IKRFMDGTV
+636 IKTYIDNSV
-645 QKDQYYTP
+645 QKSQYYTP

-661 LNIDPPYNRYSNY
+661 LNIDPVHITGSLLQYT
-674 LPVDVN
+674 VDVG
-680 YRVNNFSN
+680 YRINNFSN

-713 NIKLDMLKYLFSL
+713 NVKLDILKYLFSL
-726 NSNHKIVEQSIH
+726 NSDVNYVEYEFQLAGQSDSAKIKKYPFNATNFICNKGNSGEQSI
-738 VTGGI
+738 
-743 ASISNSNLKYESFN
+743 S
-757 TTDFKCTKGDEIG
+757 
-770 SFSLNPFKKDSTLE
+770 PFKSIQKKGVTLSLDENDS
-784 FDINNHYYKNIFL
+784 FKNNVQL
-797 YNNLFQ
+797 YNNLHIYNQLCNVYGTSFAV
-803 YDQINNIYGVS
+803 IN
-814 DTTLDIIHDLL
+814 IIDNWS
-825 IRDYICKV
+825 IRNGKYSV
-833 TMPASNVFESKT
+833 VMPEGNRSRSRTYE
-845 FRDIEQAQ
+845 DIEQAQ
-853 RIKYQYFKLYCQSNS
+853 RIKYQYFKLYNQSNS
-868 ILVNDCDSL
+868 VLVNDSDPSD
-877 EPYNTYHKSQDNKL
+877 PYNTYYVTQNDKL
-891 IGYNIVKHDVK
+891 AGYEVVKHDVK

-935 KLNIVGEHG
+935 TLNIVGEHG
-944 FCNIVCW
+944 FCNVVCW
-951 GQYNEQPKSI
+951 GAYNETPKGI
-961 RKNDVHLV
+961 KNKDIHLT
-969 DMAMYAL
+969 DYAMYAL

-987 KLKKELDNNNKLLSE
+987 KLKKELSKNDKILTE
-1002 TIGTDKFLTMS
+1002 TIGVDNILTMS
-1013 ERTANLE
+1013 EK
-1020 FVTEEQTNTYNI
+1020 V
-1032 DSTTQDGKDLIAK
+1032 
-1045 ITHQYTRKQSD
+1045 SD
-1056 GTPIT
+1056 GTFTIKEIT
-1061 DTYINASSFGTFLCN
+1061 NPYYNISNTDFVTNSKHEYVYKDSNNLPVTGNYLNASSFGTFLCN
-1076 ITRSCTPYGGYT
+1076 ITRNCTPYGGYT
-1088 KTAKDNS
+1088 KVAKDNS

-1100 SDIKEFNNNLENTIE
+1100 SDIKEFNNNIDNYID

-1133 VSNRTIGLL
+1133 VSNRAIGLL

-1192 DTPQYLYNTAYSLTK
+1192 QTPQYLYNTAYSLTK

-1278 KSFGAFSVNERTAVS
+1278 KSFGAFSVNERTAVT
-1293 DNNNHEI
+1293 DNNNHEV

-1356 SITKNINTIVSK
+1356 SITKNINTVVSK
-1368 EYRLDGKYQIN
+1368 EYRTDGEYQIS

-1395 SKDGVFAFNEL
+1395 LKDGVFVFNEL

-1416 DGHCDSIIG
+1416 GGHCDSIIG

-1433 NPTGK
+1433 KTESRDVNGIINSYTGY
-1438 FSSIDSLSG
+1438 IDSLSG
-1447 YNNMMF
+1447 NNHTMF
-1453 GQKISFS
+1453 NKNIDFK
-1460 LTYVIN
+1460 LVYVVN
-1466 AQPNFVKVFD
+1466 AEPNIIKVFD

-1481 ATEQMSKQFK
+1481 ANEGMAKQFY
-1491 AGYYVNDGEQLAQK
+1491 ASYSVNDGAKCSTGNINPLK
-1505 TDVIVPSRDISNRYY
+1505 DISNRYY

-1528 MNYPSGLNQLYG
+1528 MIDPSELNQLYG

-1547 AYCIVGGQAISDN
+1547 TYCTVNGEASSDD

-1566 TTKFRTLWS
+1566 TTKFRALWS

>member
-1 MDSNKIQNEQTNTFS
+1 MDSNKMQNEQTNTFS

-30 DQYRNALNLRYV
+30 DQYRDALNLRYV

-53 VIDGFKNIY
+53 VIDGFKNIFFK
-62 TSVRVTENYDTINE
+62 IGE
-76 EIIETTQIGQY
+76 EVIETTQVGQY

-92 EDKDYNICVYK
+92 EDKESKIRVYR
-103 FPLEKKNISPSKRD
+103 FPLEKKDLD
-117 GDIVKIFGPCNDWNI
+117 GEDIKMIFGPCSDWNI
-132 YESEQNKTNKIR
+132 YEDTNTVKKTR
-144 NRLSIVGRKEGEDN
+144 NRLSIVGRQEGPDN

-165 GIHQILIIDVMN
+165 GIHQILIMDVLV
-177 DTVPTSINDI
+177 DTPPTSINDI
-187 STNSSESLLPPKI
+187 STNSYESLLPPKI
-200 SELTYGSLK
+200 SDITYGSLK

-229 SPLSRLINVVNIV
+229 SPLSKLINVVNIV
-242 DDFYEFKGEKD
+242 DDFYEFSGAKEGD
-253 GNFTNMGVKLKIQIP
+253 YTNMGIKLKIQIP

-277 IYRVYYQQNS
+277 IYRVHYQQNS

-299 FESVIEGDEKK
+299 FESITDGDKKK

-315 DSSNDSINKI
+315 DSSNDSISKI
-325 SVNDFNSKFG
+325 SINDFNSKFG

-340 KVIESKDD
+340 RVIESKDN

-357 YRDTNRTFDNINTV
+357 YKDTSRSFDDINTV
-371 SVSANSNGEVQ
+371 SISANSEGKVQ
-382 FLNVNDNYKTQDR
+382 FLNVNDDYKTQNQYD
-395 YTKAQIKDKDWE
+395 KDQIKDNNWE
-407 LFDQLTKEKDC
+407 IFDNLTKEKDC

-425 GYGIDYDSDIPQY
+425 GNGIDYDSKIPQY
-438 LYTLPNDNGEQ
+438 LYTLPNDKGVQ

-471 SSLLYNKYGSVKPAI
+471 SSLPYDVNGSVRPDI
-486 QFGNKSDN
+486 QFGNKNDN
-494 QSHDGFKYYI
+494 QSDDGYKYYI

-514 QNRFRNP
+514 QNKFRDT
-521 DKKNDTYQNPKISS
+521 DKRNDTYQNPKVASQF
-535 ELLSLRRGE
+535 LSLRRGE

-582 NGIEEKELS
+582 NGIKEKELS
-591 VMPIGVEFTLH
+591 VMPIGVEFKLH
-602 NIHNKDIYSYEIVRC
+602 DIYNDDIYSYEIVRC

-636 IKRFMDGTV
+636 IKKIMDNTI

-661 LNIDPPYNRYSNY
+661 LNIDPPYNRYTNY
-674 LPVDVN
+674 SPVDIN
-680 YRVNNFSN
+680 YRINNFSN
-688 QNLFQFIS
+688 QNLFQFVS

-706 VDFVDKS
+706 IDFVDKS
-713 NIKLDMLKYLFSL
+713 NIKLDILKYLFSL
-726 NSNHKIVEQSIH
+726 NSDHKLVKQNIKV
-738 VTGGI
+738 VGGVI
-743 ASISNSNLKYESFN
+743 NPESNLKSESFN
-757 TTDFKCTKGDEIG
+757 TTDFTCTKGDQIG
-770 SFSLNPFKKDSTLE
+770 KLGLSPFKKDNSLE
-784 FDINNHYYKNIFL
+784 FDETNPYYKNIFL
-797 YNNLFQ
+797 YNNL
-803 YDQINNIYGVS
+803 YYSDQINNIYGVS
-814 DTTLDIIHDLL
+814 DTTIDINHDLL
-825 IRDYICKV
+825 IRDYVCKV
-833 TMPASNVFESKT
+833 AMPGNNSFAFKT

-853 RIKYQYFKLYCQSNS
+853 RIKYQYFKLYCQSNN
-868 ILVNDCDSL
+868 ILVNDNDPL
-877 EPYNTYHKSQDNKL
+877 DQYNTYHKSQNNKL
-891 IGYNIVKHDVK
+891 IGYNVVKHNVK
-902 NQYGINSKVV
+902 NQYGINSKQI
-912 SNSLKWNDL
+912 SESIKWNDL
-921 FEVKNDKTEQKFSD
+921 FEVKNDKSEQKFSD
-935 KLNIVGEHG
+935 KLNLVGEHG
-944 FCNIVCW
+944 FCNVVCW

-961 RKNDVHLV
+961 RKNDVHLT
-969 DMAMYAL
+969 DIAMYAL

-1013 ERTANLE
+1013 ERTAHLE
-1020 FVTEEQTNTYNI
+1020 FITEEQTNTYNI

-1045 ITHQYTRKQSD
+1045 ITHQYVRKESD

-1076 ITRSCTPYGGYT
+1076 ITRNCTPYGGYT
-1088 KTAKDNS
+1088 KAAKDNS

-1133 VSNRTIGLL
+1133 VSNRAIGLL

-1160 IDHGYKFSRNTNNV
+1160 IDHGYKFSRNTHNV
-1174 NVSWIQ
+1174 NASWLQ
-1180 EEPANVDGVFKQ
+1180 EEPANVDGIFKQ

-1219 TKDKQSYLYRC
+1219 TKDKQSYPYRC

-1278 KSFGAFSVNERTAVS
+1278 KSFGAFSVNERTAVT
-1293 DNNNHEI
+1293 DNNNHEV

-1318 GLEDNVFAYAITT
+1318 GLEDNVFAYSVTT

-1356 SITKNINTIVSK
+1356 SITKNINTVVSK
-1368 EYRLDGKYQIN
+1368 EYRTGGQYQIS

-1395 SKDGVFAFNEL
+1395 SKDGVFVFNEL

-1425 KYDTFIAN
+1425 KYDTFISN
-1433 NPTGK
+1433 KTESRDVNGIVNSYTGY
-1438 FSSIDSLSG
+1438 INSLSG
-1447 YNNMMF
+1447 NNHTMF
-1453 GQKISFS
+1453 NKNIDFKLVYVVNAEPNIVKI
-1460 LTYVIN
+1460 
-1466 AQPNFVKVFD
+1466 FD

-1481 ATEQMSKQFK
+1481 ATEGMAKQFY
-1491 AGYYVNDGEQLAQK
+1491 ASYSVNDGVK
-1505 TDVIVPSRDISNRYY
+1505 CSTGNINPNKDISNRYY

-1528 MNYPSGLNQLYG
+1528 MTDPSELNQLYG
-1540 SRLRGKS
+1540 SRLRGKTT
-1547 AYCIVGGQAISDN
+1547 YCTVNGEASSDDI
-1560 MQLHYI
+1560 QLHYI

>member
-30 DQYRNALNLRYV
+30 DQYRDALNLRYV

-53 VIDGFKNIY
+53 VIDGFKNIFFK
-62 TSVRVTENYDTINE
+62 IE
-76 EIIETTQIGQY
+76 EEVIETTQVGQY

-92 EDKDYNICVYK
+92 EDKESKIRVYR
-103 FPLEKKNISPSKRD
+103 FPLEKKDVD
-117 GDIVKIFGPCNDWNI
+117 GEDVKMIFGPCSDWNI
-132 YESEQNKTNKIR
+132 YEDTNTVKKTR
-144 NRLSIVGRKEGEDN
+144 NRLSIVGRQEGSDN

-165 GIHQILIIDVMN
+165 GIHQILIMDVLS

-187 STNSSESLLPPKI
+187 STNSYESLLPPKI
-200 SELTYGSLK
+200 LELTYGSLK

-242 DDFYEFKGEKD
+242 DDFYEFSGAKE
-253 GNFTNMGVKLKIQIP
+253 GNYTNMGIKLKIQIP
-268 KDSNYDLIK
+268 NDSNYDLIK
-277 IYRVYYQQNS
+277 IYRVHYQQNS

-292 DLIFDGK
+292 DLIFDGNFK
-299 FESVIEGDEKK
+299 SITEGDEKK

-315 DSSNDSINKI
+315 DSSNDSISKI
-325 SVNDFNSKFG
+325 SINDFNSKFG

-340 KVIESKDD
+340 RVLESKDD

-357 YRDTNRTFDNINTV
+357 YKDTSRHFDDINTV
-371 SVSANSNGEVQ
+371 SISANQDGKVQ
-382 FLNVNDNYKTQDR
+382 FINVNDDYKTQDK
-395 YTKAQIKDKDWE
+395 YDKDQIKNNNWE
-407 LFDQLTKEKDC
+407 IFDNLTKEKDC

-425 GYGIDYDSDIPQY
+425 GNGIDYDSKIPQY
-438 LYTLPNDNGEQ
+438 LYTLPNDNGDQ
-449 YYGGSGKNIDW
+449 FYGGSGKNIDW

-471 SSLLYNKYGSVKPAI
+471 SSLLYNKYGSANPAI

-494 QSHDGFKYYI
+494 QSHDGYKYYI

-514 QNRFRNP
+514 QNKFRNP
-521 DKKNDTYQNPKISS
+521 DIKNDTYQNPKIAS
-535 ELLSLRRGE
+535 EFLSLRRGE
-544 TYRFGIIFT
+544 TYRYGIIFT

-591 VMPIGVEFTLH
+591 VMPIGVEFKLH
-602 NIHNKDIYSYEIVRC
+602 DIHNEDIYSYEIVRC

-622 DIRVISQGVLSRPV
+622 DIRIISQGVLSRPV
-636 IKRFMDGTV
+636 IKRFMDDTV

-674 LPVDVN
+674 LPVDIN

-706 VDFVDKS
+706 IDFVDKS

-726 NSNHKIVEQSIH
+726 NSNHKIVEQNINVAGLS
-738 VTGGI
+738 TQL
-743 ASISNSNLKYESFN
+743 SNSNLKSESFN
-757 TTDFKCTKGDEIG
+757 TTDFICTKGDNIG
-770 SFSLNPFKKDSTLE
+770 SLSLQPFKKYSTLE
-784 FDINNHYYKNIFL
+784 FDINNPYYKNIFL

-814 DTTLDIIHDLL
+814 DTTLNIIHDLL
-825 IRDYICKV
+825 IRDYVCKV
-833 TMPASNVFESKT
+833 TMPASNVFEFRT
-845 FRDIEQAQ
+845 FRNNIEQAQ

-868 ILVNDCDSL
+868 ILVNDCDSS

-902 NQYGINSKVV
+902 NQYGINSKQI
-912 SNSLKWNDL
+912 SESIKWNDL

-944 FCNIVCW
+944 FCNVVCW

-1002 TIGTDKFLTMS
+1002 TIGADKFLTMS
-1013 ERTANLE
+1013 ERPAHLE
-1020 FVTEEQTNTYNI
+1020 FVTEETTNIYNI
-1032 DSTTQDGKDLIAK
+1032 DSTTQAGKDLIAK
-1045 ITHQYTRKQSD
+1045 LTHSYTYKGSD
-1056 GTPIT
+1056 GNPTT
-1061 DTYINASSFGTFLCN
+1061 GTYMNASSFGTFLCN

-1088 KTAKDNS
+1088 KVAKDNS

-1133 VSNRTIGLL
+1133 VSNRAIGLL

-1160 IDHGYKFSRNTNNV
+1160 IDHGYKFSRNTNNTL
-1174 NVSWIQ
+1174 VSWIQ

-1219 TKDKQSYLYRC
+1219 IKDKQSYPYRC

-1356 SITKNINTIVSK
+1356 SITKNINTVVSK
-1368 EYRLDGKYQIN
+1368 EYRTDGKYQIS

-1395 SKDGVFAFNEL
+1395 SKDGVFVFNEL

-1416 DGHCDSIIG
+1416 NGHCDSIIG

-1433 NPTGK
+1433 KTESRDVNGIVNSYTGY
-1438 FSSIDSLSG
+1438 INSLSG
-1447 YNNMMF
+1447 SNHTMF
-1453 GQKISFS
+1453 NKNIDFK
-1460 LTYVIN
+1460 LVYVVN
-1466 AQPNFVKVFD
+1466 SEPNIVKVFD

-1481 ATEQMSKQFK
+1481 ATEGMAKQFY
-1491 AGYYVNDGEQLAQK
+1491 ASYSVNDGIECHTGNVNPNK
-1505 TDVIVPSRDISNRYY
+1505 DISNRYY

-1528 MNYPSGLNQLYG
+1528 MNDPHDLNQLYG

-1547 AYCIVGGQAISDN
+1547 TYCTINGEASYDD
-1560 MQLHYI
+1560 MRLHYI

>member
-1 MDSNKIQNEQTNTFS
+1 MDSNKMQTEQTNTFS
-16 GGMNTDAADHVLGN
+16 GGMNTDAADHVLSN
-30 DQYRNALNLRYV
+30 DQYRDALNLRYV

-53 VIDGFKNIY
+53 VIDGFKNIC
-62 TSVRVTENYDTINE
+62 SKVGEQV
-76 EIIETTQIGQY
+76 IETTQIGQY

-92 EDKDYNICVYK
+92 EDKAYNIRAYR
-103 FPLEKKNISPSKRD
+103 FPLEKKTISND
-117 GDIVKIFGPCNDWNI
+117 DIVMIFGPCNDWNI
-132 YESEQNKTNKIR
+132 YESDENKKKNIR
-144 NRLSIVGRKEGEDN
+144 NRLSIVGRQEGSDN

-165 GIHQILIIDVMN
+165 GIHQILIMDVLN
-177 DTVPTSINDI
+177 DTTLTSINDI
-187 STNSSESLLPPKI
+187 STNSNESLLPPKI

-229 SPLSRLINVVNIV
+229 SPLSRLINIVNII
-242 DDFYEFKGEKD
+242 DNFTEFNGAKEGD
-253 GNFTNMGVKLKIQIP
+253 YTNMGIKLKIQIP

-287 ETPDV
+287 ETPDI
-292 DLIFDGK
+292 DLIFDGNFK
-299 FESVIEGDEKK
+299 SVTESDEKK

-315 DSSNDSINKI
+315 DSSSNSISKI

-340 KVIESKDD
+340 RIIESKDD

-357 YRDTNRTFDNINTV
+357 YRDTNRSFDNINTV
-371 SVSANSNGEVQ
+371 SVSANSDGKVQ
-382 FLNVNDNYKTQDR
+382 FLNVNDNYKVQYQ
-395 YTKAQIKDKDWE
+395 YTKAQIKDNDWA

-425 GYGIDYDSDIPQY
+425 GNGIDYDGNIPQY

-449 YYGGSGKNIDW
+449 YYGGSGKNVDW
-460 RFITTILPADY
+460 RFITTILPADCSVLNY
-471 SSLLYNKYGSVKPAI
+471 DKYGTSSSSIKYN
-486 QFGNKSDN
+486 NKGINSGDT
-494 QSHDGFKYYI
+494 FKYYI
-504 RKDGV
+504 KKDGT
-509 LVRTT
+509 LERAS
-514 QNRFRNP
+514 QFRNP
-521 DKKNDTYQNPKISS
+521 DPNNDTYQNPTVASS
-535 ELLSLRRGE
+535 LLSLRRGE
-544 TYRFGIIFT
+544 TYRYGIIFT

-571 DLHITGFQTFM
+571 DIYIDGFQTFI
-582 NGIEEKELS
+582 NGIRMRELS
-591 VMPIGVEFTLH
+591 VMPIGVEFK
-602 NIHNKDIYSYEIVRC
+602 IHDIDNDDIYSYEIVRC
-617 NRGSN
+617 NRGSD
-622 DIRVISQGVLSRPV
+622 DIRIISQGVLSRPV
-636 IKRFMDGTV
+636 IKRYMDDTV
-645 QKDQYYTP
+645 QKSQYYTP

-661 LNIDPPYNRYSNY
+661 LNIDPVHMTGSFLQPIA
-674 LPVDVN
+674 DAG
-680 YRVNNFSN
+680 YRINNFSN
-688 QNLFQFIS
+688 QNLFQFVS

-713 NIKLDMLKYLFSL
+713 NVKLDILKYLFSL
-726 NSNHKIVEQSIH
+726 NSDVNSVKYRFQ
-738 VTGGI
+738 I
-743 ASISNSNLKYESFN
+743 AGQSNSEEIEKWPFN
-757 TTDFKCTKGDEIG
+757 ATNFICNKGDSGEYRV
-770 SFSLNPFKKDSTLE
+770 SPFKPIQKNGDTLKLDENDS
-784 FDINNHYYKNIFL
+784 FKNNTYL
-797 YNNLFQ
+797 YNNLHIYNQ
-803 YDQINNIYGVS
+803 LCNVYGVS
-814 DTTLDIIHDLL
+814 FAIINILDNWSISNG
-825 IRDYICKV
+825 RYSV
-833 TMPASNVFESKT
+833 VMPEGNGSRSRTYE
-845 FRDIEQAQ
+845 DIEQAQ
-853 RIKYQYFKLYCQSNS
+853 RIKYQYFKLYNQSNS
-868 ILVNDCDSL
+868 ILVNDSDPSD
-877 EPYNTYHKSQDNKL
+877 PYNTYYVTQNDKL
-891 IGYNIVKHDVK
+891 AGYEIVKHDVK

-935 KLNIVGEHG
+935 TLNLVGEHG
-944 FCNIVCW
+944 FCNVVCW
-951 GQYNEQPKSI
+951 GAYNETPKGI
-961 RKNDVHLV
+961 RRQDIHLT
-969 DMAMYAL
+969 DYAMYAL

-987 KLKKELDNNNKLLSE
+987 KLKKELAKNDKILTE
-1002 TIGTDKFLTMS
+1002 TIGANNILIMS
-1013 ERTANLE
+1013 EK
-1020 FVTEEQTNTYNI
+1020 V
-1032 DSTTQDGKDLIAK
+1032 
-1045 ITHQYTRKQSD
+1045 SD
-1056 GTPIT
+1056 GTFTTKEIT
-1061 DTYINASSFGTFLCN
+1061 DPYYDVTNNDDFKNNSKHEYVYKNSNNNPVTGTYLNASSFGTFLCN
-1076 ITRSCTPYGGYT
+1076 ITRNCTPYGGYT
-1088 KTAKDNS
+1088 KVAKDNS

-1100 SDIKEFNNNLENTIE
+1100 SDIKEFNNNIDNYID

-1133 VSNRTIGLL
+1133 VSNRAIGLL
-1142 TTMNVQYAIPVES
+1142 TTMNVQYSIPVES

-1160 IDHGYKFSRNTNNV
+1160 IDHGYRFSRNTNNV

-1207 TIGQKYSTISYD
+1207 TIGEKYSTISYD
-1219 TKDKQSYLYRC
+1219 TKDKQSYPYRC

-1300 LLGSGGL
+1300 LLGSGGM

-1344 CQYNGGGDYKQI
+1344 CQYSGGGDYKQI
-1356 SITKNINTIVSK
+1356 SITKNINTVVSK
-1368 EYRLDGKYQIN
+1368 EYRTDGEYQIS

-1395 SKDGVFAFNEL
+1395 SKDGVFVFSEL

-1433 NPTGK
+1433 NVINTVNSQTSILG
-1438 FSSIDSLSG
+1438 FIDSLSG
-1447 YNNMMF
+1447 NDHAIHNGKMNF
-1453 GQKISFS
+1453 K
-1460 LTYVIN
+1460 LVYVIN
-1466 AQPNFVKVFD
+1466 AEPNIVKVFD

-1481 ATEQMSKQFK
+1481 ATEGMAKQFY
-1491 AGYYVNDGEQLAQK
+1491 ASYSVNDGIK
-1505 TDVIVPSRDISNRYY
+1505 CSTGNVNPSKDISNRYY

-1528 MNYPSGLNQLYG
+1528 MTNPNELNQLYG

-1547 AYCIVGGQAISDN
+1547 TYCEVNGEALSDD
-1560 MQLHYI
+1560 MRLHYI

>member
-30 DQYRNALNLRYV
+30 DQYRDALNLRYV

-53 VIDGFKNIY
+53 VIDGFKNIF
-62 TSVRVTENYDTINE
+62 SSIKK
-76 EIIETTQIGQY
+76 EIIETTQVGQY

-92 EDKDYNICVYK
+92 QDENGVIQVYR
-103 FPLEKKNISPSKRD
+103 FPLEKKDLSTD
-117 GDIVKIFGPCNDWNI
+117 DIKMIFGPCSDWNI
-132 YESEQNKTNKIR
+132 YELDTNTGKKTR
-144 NRLSIVGRKEGEDN
+144 NRLSIIGRQEGPDN

-165 GIHQILIIDVMN
+165 GIHQILIIDVLN
-177 DTVPTSINDI
+177 DDTIPTSINDI
-187 STNSSESLLPPKI
+187 STNSYESLLPPKI
-200 SELTYGSLK
+200 SELIYGSLK
-209 AGKNQYAFQFY
+209 TGKNQYTFQLY

-242 DDFYEFKGEKD
+242 DNFSEFNGAKEGD
-253 GNFTNMGVKLKIQIP
+253 YTNMGIKLKIQIP

-287 ETPDV
+287 ETPDI
-292 DLIFDGK
+292 DLIFDGSFK
-299 FESVIEGDEKK
+299 SVTEKDEKK

-315 DSSNDSINKI
+315 DSASNSINKI

-340 KVIESKDD
+340 RVIESKDD

-425 GYGIDYDSDIPQY
+425 GDGIDYDSDIPQY

-449 YYGGSGKNIDW
+449 YYGGSGKNVDW
-460 RFITTILPADY
+460 RFITTILPAD
-471 SSLLYNKYGSVKPAI
+471 SSTLDDDKYGTSSSSIKYN
-486 QFGNKSDN
+486 NKGKNSGDIY
-494 QSHDGFKYYI
+494 KYYI
-504 RKDGV
+504 RKDGT
-509 LVRTT
+509 LKKAS
-514 QNRFRNP
+514 QFRNP
-521 DKKNDTYQNPKISS
+521 DNNNDTYQNPTVASS
-535 ELLSLRRGE
+535 LLSLRRGE
-544 TYRFGIIFT
+544 TYRYGIIFT

-559 SPVKWIADITVP
+559 STVKWIADITVP
-571 DLHITGFQTFM
+571 DIHINGFQTFI
-582 NGIEEKELS
+582 NGIRKRELS
-591 VMPIGVEFTLH
+591 VMPIGVEFK
-602 NIHNKDIYSYEIVRC
+602 IHDINNDSIYSYEIVRC

-622 DIRVISQGVLSRPV
+622 DIRIISQGVLSRPV
-636 IKRFMDGTV
+636 IKMYMDNSIH
-645 QKDQYYTP
+645 KDQYYTP

-661 LNIDPPYNRYSNY
+661 LNIDPPYNRGGGNND
-674 LPVDVN
+674 LIDTN

-688 QNLFQFIS
+688 QNLFQFVS

-706 VDFVDKS
+706 VDFIDKS
-713 NIKLDMLKYLFSL
+713 NVKLDILKYLFSL
-726 NSNHKIVEQSIH
+726 NSDNKYVEQTLN
-738 VTGGI
+738 VTNSLTFLKQEI
-743 ASISNSNLKYESFN
+743 TSISPFNS
-757 TTDFKCTKGDEIG
+757 TDFVCNNGIG
-770 SFSLNPFKKDSTLE
+770 SYSLSPFKPIVKKGKTLSL
-784 FDINNHYYKNIFL
+784 DATNQMYTNALL
-797 YNNLFQ
+797 YNNLTIN
-803 YDQINNIYGVS
+803 DQISNIYGVRKAIIDIS
-814 DTTLDIIHDLL
+814 RDVLMKDYECSVVTPEINTLQTKTYNDID
-825 IRDYICKV
+825 
-833 TMPASNVFESKT
+833 
-845 FRDIEQAQ
+845 QAQ
-853 RIKYQYFKLYCQSNS
+853 KIKYQYFKLYCQSNS
-868 ILVNDCDSL
+868 ILVNDNDPSN
-877 EPYNTYHKSQDNKL
+877 PYNSFYATQDDKL
-891 IGYNIVKHDVK
+891 AAYEVVKHNVK
-902 NQYGINSKVV
+902 NQYGINSKQI
-912 SNSLKWNDL
+912 SESLKWNDL

-935 KLNIVGEHG
+935 KLNLVGEHG
-944 FCNIVCW
+944 FCNVVCW
-951 GQYNEQPKSI
+951 GEYNEKPKNI
-961 RKNDVHLV
+961 VKEDIHLV
-969 DMAMYAL
+969 NLAMYAL

-987 KLKKELDNNNKLLSE
+987 ILKKELNKNDKILSE
-1002 TIGTDKFLTMS
+1002 TIGADNILIMS
-1013 ERTANLE
+1013 ENA
-1020 FVTEEQTNTYNI
+1020 
-1032 DSTTQDGKDLIAK
+1032 QDGTFTTKEYEATEKVLNHYAYK
-1045 ITHQYTRKQSD
+1045 N
-1056 GTPIT
+1056 T
-1061 DTYINASSFGTFLCN
+1061 DNFINFGNYIQPSLFGTFLCN
-1076 ITRSCTPYGGYT
+1076 ITKNCTPYGGYT
-1088 KTAKDNS
+1088 KAAKDNS

-1100 SDIKEFNNNLENTIE
+1100 SDIKEFNNNIDNYID

-1133 VSNRTIGLL
+1133 VSNRAIGLL

-1160 IDHGYKFSRNTNNV
+1160 IDHGYKFSRNTKNTL
-1174 NVSWIQ
+1174 VSWIQ

-1192 DTPQYLYNTAYSLTK
+1192 QTPQYLYNTAYSLTK

-1219 TKDKQSYLYRC
+1219 TKDKQSYPYRC

-1278 KSFGAFSVNERTAVS
+1278 KSFGAFSVNERTAVT
-1293 DNNNHEI
+1293 DNNNHEV

-1307 LSRYDYVSTTS
+1307 LSRYDYISTTS

-1331 QSLYWIDAFNTVF
+1331 QSLYWIDAFNTAF

-1356 SITKNINTIVSK
+1356 SITKNINTVVSK
-1368 EYRLDGKYQIN
+1368 EYITDGEYQIS

-1395 SKDGVFAFNEL
+1395 SKDGVFVFNEL

-1416 DGHCDSIIG
+1416 GGHCDSIIG

-1433 NPTGK
+1433 KTESKDVNGIINSYTGY
-1438 FSSIDSLSG
+1438 IDSLSG
-1447 YNNMMF
+1447 NNHTMF
-1453 GQKISFS
+1453 NKNIDFK
-1460 LTYVIN
+1460 LVYVVN
-1466 AQPNFVKVFD
+1466 AEPNIVKVFD

-1481 ATEQMSKQFK
+1481 ATEGMVKQFY
-1491 AGYYVNDGEQLAQK
+1491 ASYSVNDGAKCSTGNINPLK
-1505 TDVIVPSRDISNRYY
+1505 DISNRYY

-1528 MNYPSGLNQLYG
+1528 MIDPSELNQLYG

-1547 AYCIVGGQAISDN
+1547 TYCTVNGEASSDDI
-1560 MQLHYI
+1560 QLHYI

>member
-1 MDSNKIQNEQTNTFS
+1 MDSNKMQNEQTNTFS

-30 DQYRNALNLRYV
+30 DQYRDALNLRYV

-48 TGSLK
+48 AGSLK
-53 VIDGFKNIY
+53 VIDGFKNIF
-62 TSVRVTENYDTINE
+62 TTKIND
-76 EIIETTQIGQY
+76 EIIETTQVGQY

-92 EDKDYNICVYK
+92 QDINGVICVYR
-103 FPLEKKNISPSKRD
+103 FPLEKKTIS
-117 GDIVKIFGPCNDWNI
+117 GEDIKMIFGPCSDWDI
-132 YESEQNKTNKIR
+132 YEYLDESKQKKIR
-144 NRLSIVGRKEGEDN
+144 NRLSIVGRQEGPDN

-165 GIHQILIIDVMN
+165 GIHQVLIMDVLV
-177 DTVPTSINDI
+177 DTPHTSINDI
-187 STNSSESLLPPKI
+187 STNSYESLLPPKI

-242 DDFYEFKGEKD
+242 DDFYEFSGAKEGD
-253 GNFTNMGVKLKIQIP
+253 YTNMGIKLKIQIP
-268 KDSNYDLIK
+268 NDSNYDLIK
-277 IYRVYYQQNS
+277 IYRVYYQQNL
-287 ETPDV
+287 ETPDI
-292 DLIFDGK
+292 DLIFDGSFK
-299 FESVIEGDEKK
+299 SITENQKE

-315 DSSNDSINKI
+315 DSSNDSISKI
-325 SVNDFNSKFG
+325 SINDFNSKFG

-340 KVIESKDD
+340 RVIESKDD

-357 YRDTNRTFDNINTV
+357 YKDTSRSFDNINTV
-371 SVSANSNGEVQ
+371 SISANSDGKVQ
-382 FLNVNDNYKTQDR
+382 FLNVNEDYKTQHQ
-395 YTKAQIKDKDWE
+395 YDKNEITNNEWE
-407 LFDQLTKEKDC
+407 KFDKLTKEKDC

-425 GYGIDYDSDIPQY
+425 GNGIDYDSEIPQY
-438 LYTLPNDNGEQ
+438 LYTLPNNDGEQ

-471 SSLLYNKYGSVKPAI
+471 SNLGYDKIGTSRPDINYNGR
-486 QFGNKSDN
+486 NKINS
-494 QSHDGFKYYI
+494 DGFKYYI
-504 RKDGV
+504 RKDGM
-509 LVRTT
+509 LKRAEKFRTPES
-514 QNRFRNP
+514 RNE
-521 DKKNDTYQNPKISS
+521 TYQNPKVVS

-559 SPVKWIADITVP
+559 SPVKWITDITVP
-571 DLHITGFQTFM
+571 DIHVNGFQTFM
-582 NGIEEKELS
+582 NNVKSIELS
-591 VMPIGVEFTLH
+591 VMPIGVEFKLH
-602 NIHNKDIYSYEIVRC
+602 DIDNDDIYSYEIVRC

-622 DIRVISQGVLSRPV
+622 DVRIVSQGVLSRPV
-636 IKRFMDGTV
+636 IKKFIDNTI

-661 LNIDPPYNRYSNY
+661 LNIDPPYNLTSIGNI
-674 LPVDVN
+674 PVDTK

-713 NIKLDMLKYLFSL
+713 NIKLDILKYLFSICSDKKDVTQ
-726 NSNHKIVEQSIH
+726 NIVFFSQSNES
-738 VTGGI
+738 
-743 ASISNSNLKYESFN
+743 KYESFN
-757 TTDFKCTKGDEIG
+757 TTDFVCNKGIVSSIYNLSPFIPTVKNG
-770 SFSLNPFKKDSTLE
+770 NTLSLDTDDKFHQNAL
-784 FDINNHYYKNIFL
+784 L
-797 YNNLFQ
+797 YNNLTINN
-803 YDQINNIYGVS
+803 QINNIYGVQNA
-814 DTTLDIIHDLL
+814 TINTNHDLL
-825 IRDYICKV
+825 MNCYTYSVILPGKY
-833 TMPASNVFESKT
+833 ASQYKIYDNV
-845 FRDIEQAQ
+845 EQAQ
-853 RIKYQYFKLYCQSNS
+853 RVKYQYFKLYCQSNNV
-868 ILVNDCDSL
+868 LVNDNDPSN
-877 EPYNTYHKSQDNKL
+877 PYNTYYTTQNNKL
-891 IGYNIVKHDVK
+891 TGYNVVKHDVK
-902 NQYGINSKVV
+902 NQYGINSKQV
-912 SNSLKWNDL
+912 SESLKWNDL
-921 FEVKNDKTEQKFSD
+921 FEVKNDKSEQKFSD

-944 FCNIVCW
+944 FCNVVCW
-951 GQYNEQPKSI
+951 WQYNEQPKSI
-961 RKNDVHLV
+961 KKNDIHLV
-969 DMAMYAL
+969 DLAMYAL
-976 GGTSLLFTIDG
+976 GGTSLLFTIDEQ
-987 KLKKELDNNNKLLSE
+987 LKKELKNNNKLLSE
-1002 TIGTDKFLTMS
+1002 TIGTDNILTM
-1013 ERTANLE
+1013 EENVANGIFTTKE
-1020 FVTEEQTNTYNI
+1020 ITNPQSAKTYNYVYKDAN
-1032 DSTTQDGKDLIAK
+1032 DSTVI
-1045 ITHQYTRKQSD
+1045 S
-1056 GTPIT
+1056 
-1061 DTYINASSFGTFLCN
+1061 TYINASSFGTFLCN
-1076 ITRSCTPYGGYT
+1076 ITRNCIPYGGYT
-1088 KTAKDNS
+1088 KVAKDNS

-1100 SDIKEFNNNLENTIE
+1100 SDIKEFNNNIDNYIE
-1115 VFDGD
+1115 VFNGD

-1133 VSNRTIGLL
+1133 VSNRAIGLL
-1142 TTMNVQYAIPVES
+1142 TTMNVQYSIPVES

-1180 EEPANVDGVFKQ
+1180 EEPANVDGIFKQ
-1192 DTPQYLYNTAYSLTK
+1192 SIPQYLYNTAYSLTK
-1207 TIGQKYSTISYD
+1207 TISQKYSTISYD
-1219 TKDKQSYLYRC
+1219 TKDKQSYPYRC

-1293 DNNNHEI
+1293 DNNSHEI

-1318 GLEDNVFAYAITT
+1318 GLEDNVFAYSITT

-1356 SITKNINTIVSK
+1356 SITKNINTVVSK
-1368 EYRLDGKYQIN
+1368 EYRTDGKYQIS

-1395 SKDGVFAFNEL
+1395 SKDGVFVFNEL

-1416 DGHCDSIIG
+1416 GGHCDSIIG

-1433 NPTGK
+1433 KTESEDNNGIVNSYTGY
-1438 FSSIDSLSG
+1438 IDSLSG
-1447 YNNMMF
+1447 NNYTMF
-1453 GQKISFS
+1453 NKNIDFK
-1460 LTYVIN
+1460 LVYVVN
-1466 AQPNFVKVFD
+1466 AEPNIVKVFD

-1481 ATEQMSKQFK
+1481 ATEGMAKQFY
-1491 AGYYVNDGEQLAQK
+1491 ASYSVNDGMK
-1505 TDVIVPSRDISNRYY
+1505 CDTGNIDPNKDISNRYY

-1528 MNYPSGLNQLYG
+1528 MNNPQELSQLYG

-1547 AYCIVGGQAISDN
+1547 TYCTVNGEASSDD

>member
-30 DQYRNALNLRYV
+30 DQYRDALNLRYV

-53 VIDGFKNIY
+53 VIDGFKNIF
-62 TSVRVTENYDTINE
+62 SSIKK
-76 EIIETTQIGQY
+76 EIIETTQVGQY

-92 EDKDYNICVYK
+92 QDENGVIQVYR
-103 FPLEKKNISPSKRD
+103 FPLEKKDLSTD
-117 GDIVKIFGPCNDWNI
+117 DIKMIFGPCSDWNI
-132 YESEQNKTNKIR
+132 YELDTNTGKKTR
-144 NRLSIVGRKEGEDN
+144 NRLSIVGRQEGPDN

-165 GIHQILIIDVMN
+165 GIHQILIMDVLN
-177 DTVPTSINDI
+177 DDTIPTSINDI
-187 STNSSESLLPPKI
+187 STNSYESLLPPKI
-200 SELTYGSLK
+200 SDITYGSLK

-229 SPLSRLINVVNIV
+229 SPLSRLINIVNII
-242 DDFYEFKGEKD
+242 DDGYEFNGANE

-268 KDSNYDLIK
+268 DDFDYDLIK

-292 DLIFDGK
+292 DLIFDGR
-299 FESVIEGDEKK
+299 FVITTENKK
-310 YFYYL
+310 NYFYYL
-315 DSSNDSINKI
+315 DSSNNSIGKI

-340 KVIESKDD
+340 RVIESKDD

-357 YRDTNRTFDNINTV
+357 YRNTNKSFDNINTV
-371 SVSANSNGEVQ
+371 SISASSDEHVQ
-382 FLNVNDNYKTQDR
+382 FLNVNDD
-395 YTKAQIKDKDWE
+395 YTKEKSYTVNEVVKNNWE
-407 LFDQLTKEKDC
+407 IFNQLTKEKDC
-418 WNPYTQN
+418 WNAYTQN
-425 GYGIDYDSDIPQY
+425 EDGIDYGSAKLQM
-438 LYTLPNDNGEQ
+438 LYTFPDDNREQ
-449 YYGGSGKNIDW
+449 FYGGSGKNIDW

-471 SSLLYNKYGSVKPAI
+471 STLDFDKIGTRRPSIGYNSRKMV
-486 QFGNKSDN
+486 NSD
-494 QSHDGFKYYI
+494 GYKYYI

-509 LVRTT
+509 LI
-514 QNRFRNP
+514 QGEQFRVQEL
-521 DKKNDTYQNPKISS
+521 KNDTYQHPMVANQ
-535 ELLSLRRGE
+535 LLSLRRGE

-559 SPVKWIADITVP
+559 SPVKWITDITVP
-571 DLHITGFQTFM
+571 DIHIDGFQSFM
-582 NGIEEKELS
+582 NGLKQRELS
-591 VMPIGVEFTLH
+591 VMPIGVEFKLH
-602 NIHNKDIYSYEIVRC
+602 DIDNEDIYSYEIVRC

-636 IKRFMDGTV
+636 IKKFMDDSI

-653 SGFLTTNR
+653 SGFVTTNR
-661 LNIDPPYNRYSNY
+661 LNIDPPYNRNQLSYNA
-674 LPVDVN
+674 VDTN

-706 VDFVDKS
+706 IDFIDKS
-713 NIKLDMLKYLFSL
+713 NVNLDILKYLFSL
-726 NSNHKIVEQSIH
+726 NSGNKIVEQTININNSYN
-738 VTGGI
+738 VQGGT
-743 ASISNSNLKYESFN
+743 LRQESFN
-757 TTDFKCTKGDEIG
+757 TTDFICRKGVLQTALT
-770 SFSLNPFKKDSTLE
+770 FPLPFKFPVKNGDTLQ
-784 FDINNHYYKNIFL
+784 FDQTNELYKNSFL
-797 YNNLFQ
+797 YNNLIT
-803 YDQINNIYGVS
+803 YDQINNIYGAYDVNINTS
-814 DTTLDIIHDLL
+814 HDLL
-825 IRDYICKV
+825 VEDCKYSVNMPSDYI
-833 TMPASNVFESKT
+833 ASGRIT
-845 FRDIEQAQ
+845 YDIEYAQ
-853 RIKYQYFKLYCQSNS
+853 RIKYQYFKLYSQSNS
-868 ILVNDCDSL
+868 VLVNDHNPLD
-877 EPYNTYHKSQDNKL
+877 PYVTYQITEDNKL
-891 IGYNIVKHDVK
+891 TGYSVIQHDVK
-902 NQYGINSKVV
+902 NQYGINSKQI
-912 SNSLKWNDL
+912 SESLKWNDL

-935 KLNIVGEHG
+935 KLNLVGEHG
-944 FCNIVCW
+944 FCNVVCW
-951 GQYNEQPKSI
+951 GQYNEQPKGI
-961 RKNDVHLV
+961 KKKDIHLT
-969 DMAMYAL
+969 DIAMYSL

-987 KLKKELDNNNKLLSE
+987 KLKKQLKHNDKILSE
-1002 TIGTDKFLTMS
+1002 TIGTDNILTMTEKTS
-1013 ERTANLE
+1013 EGIFTTKTIYYPDGASKNE
-1020 FVTEEQTNTYNI
+1020 YVYEGDGYIKKSPYI
-1032 DSTTQDGKDLIAK
+1032 DV
-1045 ITHQYTRKQSD
+1045 
-1056 GTPIT
+1056 
-1061 DTYINASSFGTFLCN
+1061 SSFGTFLCN
-1076 ITRSCTPYGGYT
+1076 ITRNCIPYGGYT
-1088 KTAKDNS
+1088 KVAKDNS

-1100 SDIKEFNNNLENTIE
+1100 SDIKEFNNNENNVIE
-1115 VFDGD
+1115 VFSGD

-1133 VSNRTIGLL
+1133 VSNRVIGLL

-1174 NVSWIQ
+1174 NVSWVQ
-1180 EEPANVDGVFKQ
+1180 EQPSNVDGVFKQ
-1192 DTPQYLYNTAYSLTK
+1192 TVPQYSYNTAYSLNK
-1207 TIGQKYSTISYD
+1207 TIGQNYSTISYD
-1219 TKDKQSYLYRC
+1219 TKDKQSYPYRC

-1278 KSFGAFSVNERTAVS
+1278 KSFGAFSVNERTAVT
-1293 DNNNHEI
+1293 DNNNHEV

-1356 SITKNINTIVSK
+1356 SITKNINTVVSK
-1368 EYRLDGKYQIN
+1368 EYRTDGEYQIS

-1395 SKDGVFAFNEL
+1395 SKDGVFVFNEL

-1416 DGHCDSIIG
+1416 SGYCDSIIG

-1433 NPTGK
+1433 KTESRDVNGIINSYTGY
-1438 FSSIDSLSG
+1438 IDSLSG
-1447 YNNMMF
+1447 NNHTMF
-1453 GQKISFS
+1453 NKNIDFK
-1460 LTYVIN
+1460 LVYVVN
-1466 AQPNFVKVFD
+1466 AEPNIVKVFD

-1481 ATEQMSKQFK
+1481 ANEGMAKQFY
-1491 AGYYVNDGEQLAQK
+1491 ASYSVNDGAKCSTGNINPLK
-1505 TDVIVPSRDISNRYY
+1505 DISNRYY

-1528 MNYPSGLNQLYG
+1528 MIDPSELNQLYG

-1547 AYCIVGGQAISDN
+1547 TYCTVNGEASSDD

>member
-30 DQYRNALNLRYV
+30 DQYRDALNLRYV

-53 VIDGFKNIY
+53 VIDGFKNIFFK
-62 TSVRVTENYDTINE
+62 IGE
-76 EIIETTQIGQY
+76 EVIETTQVGQY

-92 EDKDYNICVYK
+92 EDKESKIRVYR
-103 FPLEKKNISPSKRD
+103 FPLEKKDLD
-117 GDIVKIFGPCNDWNI
+117 GEDIKMIFGPCSDWNI
-132 YESEQNKTNKIR
+132 YEDTNTVKKTR
-144 NRLSIVGRKEGEDN
+144 NRLSIVGRQEGPDN

-165 GIHQILIIDVMN
+165 GIHQILIIDVLN
-177 DTVPTSINDI
+177 DHISTSINDI
-187 STNSSESLLPPKI
+187 STNSYESLLPPKI

-242 DDFYEFKGEKD
+242 DDFYEFSGAKEGD
-253 GNFTNMGVKLKIQIP
+253 YTNMGIKLKIQIP

-277 IYRVYYQQNS
+277 IYRVHYQQNS
-287 ETPDV
+287 ETPDI
-292 DLIFDGK
+292 DLIFDGNFK
-299 FESVIEGDEKK
+299 SITESDKKK

-315 DSSNDSINKI
+315 DSSNDSISKI
-325 SVNDFNSKFG
+325 SINDFNSKFG

-340 KVIESKDD
+340 RVIESKDD

-357 YRDTNRTFDNINTV
+357 YKDTSRSFDDINTV
-371 SVSANSNGEVQ
+371 SISANSDGKVQ
-382 FLNVNDNYKTQDR
+382 FLNVNDDYKTQR
-395 YTKAQIKDKDWE
+395 QYDKNDITNNEWE
-407 LFDQLTKEKDC
+407 IFDQLTKEKDC
-418 WNPYTQN
+418 WNPYAQN
-425 GYGIDYDSDIPQY
+425 GNGIDYDSKIPQY
-438 LYTLPNDNGEQ
+438 LYTLPNNNGDQ
-449 YYGGSGKNIDW
+449 FYGGSGKNIDW

-471 SSLLYNKYGSVKPAI
+471 SSLPYNTYGSVRPDI

-494 QSHDGFKYYI
+494 QSHDGYKYYI

-514 QNRFRNP
+514 YDQFRNP
-521 DKKNDTYQNPKISS
+521 DIKNDTYQNPKVAS
-535 ELLSLRRGE
+535 EFLSLRRGE

-582 NGIEEKELS
+582 NGIKEKELS
-591 VMPIGVEFTLH
+591 VIPIGVEFKLH
-602 NIHNKDIYSYEIVRC
+602 DIDNRDIYSYEIVRC

-622 DIRVISQGVLSRPV
+622 DIRIISQGVLSRPV
-636 IKRFMDGTV
+636 IKRFMDDTV

-661 LNIDPPYNRYSNY
+661 LNIDPPYNRYTNY
-674 LPVDVN
+674 NPVDIN

-706 VDFVDKS
+706 IDFVDKS

-726 NSNHKIVEQSIH
+726 NSDHKIVEQSIKIE
-738 VTGGI
+738 GGVI
-743 ASISNSNLKYESFN
+743 NPSNNLKSESFN
-757 TTDFKCTKGDEIG
+757 TTDFTCIKGDQIG
-770 SFSLNPFKKDSTLE
+770 KLGLSPFKKDNALE
-784 FDINNHYYKNIFL
+784 FDDTNSYYKNIFL
-797 YNNLFQ
+797 YNNL
-803 YDQINNIYGVS
+803 YYSDQINNIYGIS
-814 DTTLDIIHDLL
+814 NTTIDINHDLL
-825 IRDYICKV
+825 MKKYTCKV
-833 TMPASNVFESKT
+833 AMPGNNT
-845 FRDIEQAQ
+845 FTHKIFHDIEQAQ

-868 ILVNDCDSL
+868 ILVNDCDLL

-891 IGYNIVKHDVK
+891 IGYNVVKHDVK
-902 NQYGINSKVV
+902 NQYGINSKQI
-912 SNSLKWNDL
+912 SQAIKWNDL
-921 FEVKNDKTEQKFSD
+921 FEIKNDKSEQKFSD

-944 FCNIVCW
+944 FCNVVCW

-961 RKNDVHLV
+961 RKNDVHLT
-969 DMAMYAL
+969 DIAMYAL

-987 KLKKELDNNNKLLSE
+987 KLKKELDDNNKLLSE
-1002 TIGTDKFLTMS
+1002 TIGTDNILTMVEKTS
-1013 ERTANLE
+1013 ELT
-1020 FVTEEQTNTYNI
+1020 FTTEIIRNPSDVAYNQYAYTY
-1032 DSTTQDGKDLIAK
+1032 KDALSI
-1045 ITHQYTRKQSD
+1045 Q
-1056 GTPIT
+1056 P
-1061 DTYINASSFGTFLCN
+1061 YINASSFGTFLCN

-1088 KTAKDNS
+1088 KAAKDNS

-1100 SDIKEFNNNLENTIE
+1100 SDIKEFNNNLDNIIE

-1133 VSNRTIGLL
+1133 VSNRAIGLL
-1142 TTMNVQYAIPVES
+1142 TTMNVQYSIPVES

-1160 IDHGYKFSRNTNNV
+1160 IDHGYKFSRNIHNV
-1174 NVSWIQ
+1174 NVSWLQ
-1180 EEPANVDGVFKQ
+1180 EEPANVDGIFKQ

-1278 KSFGAFSVNERTAVS
+1278 KSFGAFSVNERTAVT
-1293 DNNNHEI
+1293 DNNNHEV

-1356 SITKNINTIVSK
+1356 SITKNINTVVSK
-1368 EYRLDGKYQIN
+1368 EYRTDDEYQIS

-1395 SKDGVFAFNEL
+1395 SKGGVFVFNEL

-1416 DGHCDSIIG
+1416 GGHCDSIIG
-1425 KYDTFIAN
+1425 KYDTFISN
-1433 NPTGK
+1433 KTESRDINGIVNSYTGY
-1438 FSSIDSLSG
+1438 INSLSG
-1447 YNNMMF
+1447 NNHIMF
-1453 GQKISFS
+1453 NKNIDFK
-1460 LTYVIN
+1460 LVYVVN
-1466 AQPNFVKVFD
+1466 AEPNIVKVFD

-1481 ATEQMSKQFK
+1481 ATEGMAKQFY
-1491 AGYYVNDGEQLAQK
+1491 ASYSVNDGIECNTGNINPNK
-1505 TDVIVPSRDISNRYY
+1505 DISNRYY

-1528 MNYPSGLNQLYG
+1528 MNNPQELSQLYG
-1540 SRLRGKS
+1540 SRLRGKLT
-1547 AYCIVGGQAISDN
+1547 YCTVNGEASSDDIK
-1560 MQLHYI
+1560 LHYI

>member
-30 DQYRNALNLRYV
+30 DQYRDALNLRYV

-53 VIDGFKNIY
+53 VIDGFKSIY
-62 TSVRVTENYDTINE
+62 KTELGED
-76 EIIETTQIGQY
+76 IIETAQVGQY

-92 EDKDYNICVYK
+92 EDQMEDVEEGQNRKIRVYR
-103 FPLEKKNISPSKRD
+103 FPIEKETISRD
-117 GDIVKIFGPCNDWNI
+117 DIKMIFGPCGDWNI
-132 YESEQNKTNKIR
+132 YEDKDKKVK

-158 IKLYIAD
+158 VKLYIAD
-165 GIHQILIIDVMN
+165 GIHQILIMDVLT
-177 DTVPTSINDI
+177 DTIPTSINDI
-187 STNSSESLLPPKI
+187 STNSYESLLPPKI
-200 SELTYGSLK
+200 SQITYGSLK

-340 KVIESKDD
+340 RIIESKDD

-357 YRDTNRTFDNINTV
+357 YRDTNRSFDNINTV
-371 SVSANSNGEVQ
+371 SVSANSDGKVQ
-382 FLNVNDNYKTQDR
+382 FLNVNDDYKAYDQ
-395 YTKAQIKDKDWE
+395 YTKDQIKDNNWAV
-407 LFDQLTKEKDC
+407 FDQLTKEKDC

-425 GYGIDYDSDIPQY
+425 GNGIDYDSKIPQY
-438 LYTLPNDNGEQ
+438 LYTFPNDNGEQ

-471 SSLLYNKYGSVKPAI
+471 SSLLYDKNGSINPNI
-486 QFGNKSDN
+486 QFGNKSRN

-509 LVRTT
+509 LIRTT
-514 QNRFRNP
+514 QNQFRNP
-521 DKKNDTYQNPKISS
+521 DKKNDTYQNPKIAS
-535 ELLSLRRGE
+535 EFLSLRRGE

-591 VMPIGVEFTLH
+591 VMPVGVEFNLH
-602 NIHNKDIYSYEIVRC
+602 DIHNKDIYSYEIVRC

-622 DIRVISQGVLSRPV
+622 DVRVISQGVLSRPV
-636 IKRFMDGTV
+636 IKKFMDDSV

-653 SGFLTTNR
+653 SGFITTNR
-661 LNIDPPYNRYSNY
+661 LNIDPPHNRYSNY
-674 LPVDVN
+674 LPMDIN
-680 YRVNNFSN
+680 YRINNFSN

-706 VDFVDKS
+706 IDFVDKS
-713 NIKLDMLKYLFSL
+713 NVKLDMLKYLFSL
-726 NSNHKIVEQSIH
+726 NSNHKIVEQNIK
-738 VTGGI
+738 VYGGVV
-743 ASISNSNLKYESFN
+743 SPESSLKSESFN
-757 TTDFKCTKGDEIG
+757 TTDFICKKGGDIG
-770 SFSLNPFKKDSTLE
+770 ILGLKPFKNDNSLE
-784 FDINNHYYKNIFL
+784 FDINNPYYRNIFL
-797 YNNLFQ
+797 YNNLYS
-803 YDQINNIYGVS
+803 YDQINNIYGIS

-825 IRDYICKV
+825 IKDYTCNII
-833 TMPASNVFESKT
+833 MPGSNVFVSKI
-845 FRDIEQAQ
+845 FHDVEQAQ

-868 ILVNDCDSL
+868 ILVNDSDPL

-891 IGYNIVKHDVK
+891 IGYDVVKHNVK
-902 NQYGINSKVV
+902 NQYGINSKQI
-912 SNSLKWNDL
+912 SEALKWNDL
-921 FEVKNDKTEQKFSD
+921 FEVKNDKSEQKFSD

-944 FCNIVCW
+944 FCNVVCW

-961 RKNDVHLV
+961 RRNDVHLV
-969 DMAMYAL
+969 DIAMYAL

-1002 TIGTDKFLTMS
+1002 TIGTDNFLTMS
-1013 ERTANLE
+1013 EKTANLT
-1020 FVTEEQTNTYNI
+1020 F
-1032 DSTTQDGKDLIAK
+1032 TTQETTNIYNTDNQDIINR
-1045 ITHQYTRKQSD
+1045 ITNIYKYKGSN
-1056 GTPIT
+1056 GNPAVGS
-1061 DTYINASSFGTFLCN
+1061 YINASSFGTFLCN
-1076 ITRSCTPYGGYT
+1076 ITRDCTPYGGYT
-1088 KTAKDNS
+1088 KAAKDNS

-1133 VSNRTIGLL
+1133 VSNRAIGLL

-1192 DTPQYLYNTAYSLTK
+1192 DVPQYLYNTAYSLNK

-1219 TKDKQSYLYRC
+1219 TKDKQSYPYRC

-1278 KSFGAFSVNERTAVS
+1278 KSFGAFSVNERIAVT
-1293 DNNNHEI
+1293 DNNNHDV

-1318 GLEDNVFAYAITT
+1318 GLEDNVFSYAITT

-1344 CQYNGGGDYKQI
+1344 CQYNGGGDYSQI
-1356 SITKNINTIVSK
+1356 SITKNINTAVSR
-1368 EYRLDGKYQIN
+1368 EYRLGGNAQIK

-1384 TDPRYNEVYFT
+1384 TDPRYNEVYFK
-1395 SKDGVFAFNEL
+1395 SEGGVFVFNEL
-1406 QQAFISKYSY
+1406 QQVFTSRYSY
-1416 DGHCDSIIG
+1416 DGSCDSITG

-1433 NPTGK
+1433 NVGIRK
-1438 FSSIDSLSG
+1438 NIVSLSG
-1447 YNNMMF
+1447 INHMHDEV
-1453 GQKISFS
+1453 KISFG
-1460 LTYVIN
+1460 LTCVVN

-1481 ATEQMSKQFK
+1481 ATEGMAKRFNVS
-1491 AGYYVNDGEQLAQK
+1491 YTVNDGKELKQSTYSVNPNK
-1505 TDVIVPSRDISNRYY
+1505 DISNRYY
-1520 DYRYAIPR
+1520 DYRYAVPR
-1528 MNYPSGLNQLYG
+1528 MKYPYDLIQQYG
-1540 SRLRGKS
+1540 SRLRGK
-1547 AYCIVGGQAISDN
+1547 AVYCNIGGEASFDD

>member
-30 DQYRNALNLRYV
+30 DQYRDALNLRYV

-53 VIDGFKNIY
+53 VIDGFKNIF
-62 TSVRVTENYDTINE
+62 SSIKK

-92 EDKDYNICVYK
+92 QDENGVIQVYR
-103 FPLEKKNISPSKRD
+103 FPLEKKDLSTD
-117 GDIVKIFGPCNDWNI
+117 DIKMIFGPCSDWNI
-132 YESEQNKTNKIR
+132 YELDTNTGKKTR
-144 NRLSIVGRKEGEDN
+144 NRLSIVGRQEGSDN

-165 GIHQILIIDVMN
+165 GIHQILIMDVLT
-177 DTVPTSINDI
+177 DAIPTSINDI
-187 STNSSESLLPPKI
+187 STNSNESLLPPKI
-200 SELTYGSLK
+200 SEITYGSLK

-242 DDFYEFKGEKD
+242 DDFYEFKGAKD
-253 GNFTNMGVKLKIQIP
+253 GDFTNMGIKLKIQIP
-268 KDSNYDLIK
+268 NGSNYDLMK

-299 FESVIEGDEKK
+299 FESVIEVDEKK

-340 KVIESKDD
+340 RIIESKDD

-357 YRDTNRTFDNINTV
+357 YKDTSRHFDGINTV
-371 SVSANSNGEVQ
+371 SISANPDGKVQ
-382 FLNVNDNYKTQDR
+382 FLNVNEDYKTQHQ
-395 YTKAQIKDKDWE
+395 YDKDEITNNEWE
-407 LFDQLTKEKDC
+407 KFDKLTKEKDC

-425 GYGIDYDSDIPQY
+425 GNGIDYDSKIPQY
-438 LYTLPNDNGEQ
+438 LYTLPNDNGIQ
-449 YYGGSGKNIDW
+449 YYGGSGKNINW

-471 SSLLYNKYGSVKPAI
+471 SSLPYDKSGSANPNI

-494 QSHDGFKYYI
+494 QEYDGFKYYI

-509 LVRTT
+509 LIRTT
-514 QNRFRNP
+514 QNQFRNP
-521 DKKNDTYQNPKISS
+521 DKKNDTYQNPKVASQ
-535 ELLSLRRGE
+535 LLSLRRGE

-582 NGIEEKELS
+582 NGIKEKELS
-591 VMPIGVEFTLH
+591 VMPIGVEFELH
-602 NIHNKDIYSYEIVRC
+602 DIHNEDIYSYEIVRC
-617 NRGSN
+617 NRSSN

-636 IKRFMDGTV
+636 IKKFMDDSI
-645 QKDQYYTP
+645 QKDQHYTP

-661 LNIDPPYNRYSNY
+661 LNIDPPYNRYTNY
-674 LPVDVN
+674 LPVDIN

-706 VDFVDKS
+706 IDFVDKS

-726 NSNHKIVEQSIH
+726 NSNHKLVEQNIKI
-738 VTGGI
+738 TG
-743 ASISNSNLKYESFN
+743 STISSEPNLKSESFN
-757 TTDFKCTKGDEIG
+757 TTNFICKKGGEIG
-770 SFSLNPFKKDSTLE
+770 TYGLKPFKNDNSLE
-784 FDINNHYYKNIFL
+784 FDINNPYYRNIFL
-797 YNNLFQ
+797 YNNLYS

-814 DTTLDIIHDLL
+814 DTVLDVSHDLL
-825 IRDYICKV
+825 IRDYTCNVI
-833 TMPASNVFESKT
+833 MPGSNIFVSKI
-845 FRDIEQAQ
+845 FHEIEQAQ
-853 RIKYQYFKLYCQSNS
+853 KIKYQYFKLYCQSNS
-868 ILVNDCDSL
+868 ILVNNNDAL
-877 EPYNTYHKSQDNKL
+877 NPYNTYYKSQDNKL
-891 IGYNIVKHDVK
+891 VGYDIVKHDVK
-902 NQYGINSKVV
+902 NQYGINSKQI
-912 SNSLKWNDL
+912 SEALKWNDL
-921 FEVKNDKTEQKFSD
+921 FEIKNDKSEQKFSD
-935 KLNIVGEHG
+935 KLNLVGEHG
-944 FCNIVCW
+944 FCNVICW

-961 RKNDVHLV
+961 RRNDVHLV
-969 DMAMYAL
+969 DIAMYAL

-987 KLKKELDNNNKLLSE
+987 KLKKELNNNNKLLSE
-1002 TIGTDKFLTMS
+1002 TIGADSFLTMS
-1013 ERTANLE
+1013 EKISELTFTTQE
-1020 FVTEEQTNTYNI
+1020 TTNIYNI
-1032 DSTTQDGKDLIAK
+1032 DNQDTINR
-1045 ITHQYTRKQSD
+1045 ITSIYKYKGSN
-1056 GTPIT
+1056 GTPAIGA
-1061 DTYINASSFGTFLCN
+1061 YINASSFGTFLCN
-1076 ITRSCTPYGGYT
+1076 ITRNCTPYGGYT
-1088 KTAKDNS
+1088 KAAKDNS

-1100 SDIKEFNNNLENTIE
+1100 SDVKEFNNNLDNTID
-1115 VFDGD
+1115 VFNGD

-1133 VSNRTIGLL
+1133 VSNRAIGLL

-1160 IDHGYKFSRNTNNV
+1160 IDHGYKFSRNTHDV

-1180 EEPANVDGVFKQ
+1180 EDPANVDGVFKQ

-1219 TKDKQSYLYRC
+1219 TKDKQSYPYRC

-1278 KSFGAFSVNERTAVS
+1278 KSFGAFSVNERTAVT
-1293 DNNNHEI
+1293 DNNNHEV

-1356 SITKNINTIVSK
+1356 SITKNINTVVSK
-1368 EYRLDGKYQIN
+1368 EYRTDGEYQIS

-1395 SKDGVFAFNEL
+1395 SKDGVFVFNEL

-1416 DGHCDSIIG
+1416 GGHCDSIIG

-1433 NPTGK
+1433 KTESRDINGIINSYTGY
-1438 FSSIDSLSG
+1438 IDSISS
-1447 YNNMMF
+1447 NNHTMF
-1453 GQKISFS
+1453 NKNIDFK
-1460 LTYVIN
+1460 LVYVVN
-1466 AQPNFVKVFD
+1466 AEPNIVKVFD

-1481 ATEQMSKQFK
+1481 ANEGMAKQFY
-1491 AGYYVNDGEQLAQK
+1491 ASYSVNDGAKFSTGNINPLK
-1505 TDVIVPSRDISNRYY
+1505 DISNRYY

-1528 MNYPSGLNQLYG
+1528 MIDPSELNQLYG

-1547 AYCIVGGQAISDN
+1547 TYCTVNGEASSND

-1566 TTKFRTLWS
+1566 TTKFRALWS

>member
-30 DQYRNALNLRYV
+30 DQYRDALNLRYV

-48 TGSLK
+48 AGSLK
-53 VIDGFKNIY
+53 VIDGFKNIF
-62 TSVRVTENYDTINE
+62 TTKIND
-76 EIIETTQIGQY
+76 EIIETTQVGQY

-92 EDKDYNICVYK
+92 QDINDVICAYR
-103 FPLEKKNISPSKRD
+103 FPLEKKTIS
-117 GDIVKIFGPCNDWNI
+117 GEDIKMIFGPCSDWGI
-132 YESEQNKTNKIR
+132 YELDVYGNKIAR
-144 NRLSIVGRKEGEDN
+144 NRLSIVGRQEGSDN

-165 GIHQILIIDVMN
+165 GIHQILIMDVLS
-177 DTVPTSINDI
+177 DTPPTSINDI

-229 SPLSRLINVVNIV
+229 SPLSRLINVVNVI
-242 DDFYEFKGEKD
+242 DNFTEFNGAKEGD
-253 GNFTNMGVKLKIQIP
+253 YTNMGIKLKVQIP

-277 IYRVYYQQNS
+277 IYRIYYQQNS
-287 ETPDV
+287 ETPDI

-299 FESVIEGDEKK
+299 FKSVKESDEKN

-315 DSSNDSINKI
+315 DSSNNSINKI
-325 SVNDFNSKFG
+325 SANDFNSKFG
-335 LYMIP
+335 LYIIP
-340 KVIESKDD
+340 RVIESKDD

-357 YRDTNRTFDNINTV
+357 YRDTNKSFDNINTV
-371 SVSANSNGEVQ
+371 SISASSNEYVQ
-382 FLNVNDNYKTQDR
+382 FLNVNEKPGSSNTYAIEDVKKNN
-395 YTKAQIKDKDWE
+395 WE
-407 LFDQLTKEKDC
+407 KFDELTKEKDC

-425 GYGIDYDSDIPQY
+425 EDGIDYGSSTTLQS
-438 LYTLPNDNGEQ
+438 LYTFPNDNGEQ
-449 YYGGSGKNIDW
+449 FYGGSGKHIDW
-460 RFITTILPADY
+460 RFITTILPAD
-471 SSLLYNKYGSVKPAI
+471 SSMLNYDKYGTSSSSIKYN
-486 QFGNKSDN
+486 NKSKNGGDTY
-494 QSHDGFKYYI
+494 KYYI

-509 LVRTT
+509 LIKASKFRTS
-514 QNRFRNP
+514 
-521 DKKNDTYQNPKISS
+521 DEKNDTYQNPIVASS
-535 ELLSLRRGE
+535 LLSLRRGE
-544 TYRFGIIFT
+544 TYRYGIIFT

-559 SPVKWIADITVP
+559 SSVKWIADITVP
-571 DLHITGFQTFM
+571 DIYIDGFQTFI
-582 NGIEEKELS
+582 NGIRYRELS
-591 VMPIGVEFTLH
+591 VMPIGIEFK
-602 NIHNKDIYSYEIVRC
+602 IHDIDNDSIYSYEIVRC

-622 DIRVISQGVLSRPV
+622 DVRIISQGVISRPV
-636 IKRFMDGTV
+636 IKMYTDNSV

-661 LNIDPPYNRYSNY
+661 LNIDPVHLIVPLVQYT
-674 LPVDVN
+674 VDVR
-680 YRVNNFSN
+680 YRINNFSN

-713 NIKLDMLKYLFSL
+713 NVKLDILRYLFSL
-726 NSNHKIVEQSIH
+726 NSDVNSVKQRIDIFGQPDGTENKYWPFNA
-738 VTGGI
+738 TKF
-743 ASISNSNLKYESFN
+743 ISFKGTSNNY
-757 TTDFKCTKGDEIG
+757 
-770 SFSLNPFKKDSTLE
+770 SFSPFKPIEKNNVVLD
-784 FDINNHYYKNIFL
+784 FDNNDKFRKNAFL
-797 YNNLFQ
+797 YNNLHIYNQ
-803 YDQINNIYGVS
+803 LSNIFGVNYA
-814 DTTLDIIHDLL
+814 IIDNTHDWLMRNCVYSVVMPGNDAL
-825 IRDYICKV
+825 QTKV
-833 TMPASNVFESKT
+833 YRNDDSN
-845 FRDIEQAQ
+845 IEQVQ
-853 RIKYQYFKLYCQSNS
+853 RIKYQYFKLYNQSNS
-868 ILVNDCDSL
+868 ILVGDNDPL
-877 EPYNTYHKSQDNKL
+877 NPYNTYYVTQDDKL
-891 IGYNIVKHDVK
+891 AGYEVVKHDVK
-902 NQYGINSKVV
+902 NQYGINSKQV
-912 SNSLKWNDL
+912 SESLKWNDL

-935 KLNIVGEHG
+935 KLNLVGEHG
-944 FCNIVCW
+944 FCNVVCW
-951 GQYNEQPKSI
+951 GAYNETPKGI
-961 RKNDVHLV
+961 RKNDIHLN
-969 DMAMYAL
+969 DLAMYAL

-987 KLKKELDNNNKLLSE
+987 KLKKELTKNDKILTE
-1002 TIGTDKFLTMS
+1002 TIGTDNILTMS
-1013 ERTANLE
+1013 EK
-1020 FVTEEQTNTYNI
+1020 V
-1032 DSTTQDGKDLIAK
+1032 
-1045 ITHQYTRKQSD
+1045 SD
-1056 GTPIT
+1056 GTFTTKEIT
-1061 DTYINASSFGTFLCN
+1061 DPYYNETNEDFKNNSIHEYAYRDSNNNQVTGTYLNASSFGTFLCN
-1076 ITRSCTPYGGYT
+1076 ITRNCTPYGGYT
-1088 KTAKDNS
+1088 KVAKDNS

-1100 SDIKEFNNNLENTIE
+1100 SDIKEFNNNIDNYID

-1133 VSNRTIGLL
+1133 VSNRAIGLL
-1142 TTMNVQYAIPVES
+1142 TTMNVQYSIPVES

-1192 DTPQYLYNTAYSLTK
+1192 TLPQYTYNTAYSLTK

-1219 TKDKQSYLYRC
+1219 TKDKQACPYRC

-1278 KSFGAFSVNERTAVS
+1278 KSFGVFSVNERTAVT
-1293 DNNNHEI
+1293 DNNNHEV

-1356 SITKNINTIVSK
+1356 SITKNINTVVSK
-1368 EYRLDGKYQIN
+1368 EYRTDGQYQIS

-1384 TDPRYNEVYFT
+1384 ADPRYNEVYFT
-1395 SKDGVFAFNEL
+1395 SKDGVFVFNEL

-1416 DGHCDSIIG
+1416 GGHCDSIIG

-1433 NPTGK
+1433 KTESRDVNGIINSYTGY
-1438 FSSIDSLSG
+1438 IDSLSG
-1447 YNNMMF
+1447 NNHTMF
-1453 GQKISFS
+1453 NKNIDFK
-1460 LTYVIN
+1460 LVYVVN
-1466 AQPNFVKVFD
+1466 AEPNIVKVFD

-1481 ATEQMSKQFK
+1481 ATEGMVKQFY
-1491 AGYYVNDGEQLAQK
+1491 ASYSVNDGAKCSTGNINPLK
-1505 TDVIVPSRDISNRYY
+1505 DISNRYY

-1528 MNYPSGLNQLYG
+1528 MIDPSELNQLYG

-1547 AYCIVGGQAISDN
+1547 TYCTVNGEASSDD

>member
-1 MDSNKIQNEQTNTFS
+1 MDSNKMQNEQTNTFS

-30 DQYRNALNLRYV
+30 DQYRDALNLRYV

-62 TSVRVTENYDTINE
+62 SSKDE
-76 EIIETTQIGQY
+76 EVIETTQVGQY

-92 EDKDYNICVYK
+92 EDKESKIRVYR
-103 FPLEKKNISPSKRD
+103 FTLEKKDLK
-117 GDIVKIFGPCNDWNI
+117 GEDIKMIFGPCEDWNI
-132 YESEQNKTNKIR
+132 YELDTNTGKKTR
-144 NRLSIVGRKEGEDN
+144 NRLSIVGRQEGPDN

-165 GIHQILIIDVMN
+165 GIHQILIMDVLT
-177 DTVPTSINDI
+177 DTIPTSINNI
-187 STNSSESLLPPKI
+187 STNSNESLLPPKI
-200 SELTYGSLK
+200 SEITYGSLK

-242 DDFYEFKGEKD
+242 DDFYEFKGAKD
-253 GNFTNMGVKLKIQIP
+253 GDFTNMGIKLKIQIP
-268 KDSNYDLIK
+268 KDSDYDLIK

-299 FESVIEGDEKK
+299 FESVIEGDKK
-310 YFYYL
+310 NYFYYL

-340 KVIESKDD
+340 RIIESKDD

-357 YRDTNRTFDNINTV
+357 YKDTSRHFDDINTV
-371 SVSANSNGEVQ
+371 SISANPDGKVQ
-382 FLNVNDNYKTQDR
+382 FLNVNEDYKTQHQ
-395 YTKAQIKDKDWE
+395 YDKDEITNNKWE
-407 LFDQLTKEKDC
+407 KFDKLTKEKDC

-425 GYGIDYDSDIPQY
+425 GNGIDYDSKIPQY
-438 LYTLPNDNGEQ
+438 LYTFPNDNGIQ
-449 YYGGSGKNIDW
+449 YYGGSGKNINW

-471 SSLLYNKYGSVKPAI
+471 SSLSYDKSGSANPNI

-494 QSHDGFKYYI
+494 QEYDGFKYYI

-509 LVRTT
+509 LIRTT
-514 QNRFRNP
+514 QNQFRNP
-521 DKKNDTYQNPKISS
+521 DKKNDTYQNPKVASQ
-535 ELLSLRRGE
+535 LLSLRRGE

-582 NGIEEKELS
+582 NGIKEKELS
-591 VMPIGVEFTLH
+591 VMPIGVEFELH
-602 NIHNKDIYSYEIVRC
+602 DIHNKDIYSYEIVRC
-617 NRGSN
+617 NRSSN

-636 IKRFMDGTV
+636 IKKFMDDSV

-661 LNIDPPYNRYSNY
+661 LNIDPPYNRYTNY
-674 LPVDVN
+674 LPVDIN

-706 VDFVDKS
+706 IDFVDKS

-726 NSNHKIVEQSIH
+726 NSNHKLVEQNIKITGSI
-738 VTGGI
+738 
-743 ASISNSNLKYESFN
+743 ISSEPNLKSESFN
-757 TTDFKCTKGDEIG
+757 TTNFICKKGGEIG
-770 SFSLNPFKKDSTLE
+770 TYGLKPFKNDNSLE
-784 FDINNHYYKNIFL
+784 FDTNNPYYRNIFL
-797 YNNLFQ
+797 YNNLYS

-814 DTTLDIIHDLL
+814 DTVLDVSHDLL
-825 IRDYICKV
+825 IRDYTCNVI
-833 TMPASNVFESKT
+833 MPGSNIFVSKI
-845 FRDIEQAQ
+845 FHEIEQAQ
-853 RIKYQYFKLYCQSNS
+853 KIKYQYFKLYCQSNS
-868 ILVNDCDSL
+868 ILVNDNDTL
-877 EPYNTYHKSQDNKL
+877 NPYNTYYKSQDNKL
-891 IGYNIVKHDVK
+891 VGYDIVKHDVK
-902 NQYGINSKVV
+902 NQYGINSKQI
-912 SNSLKWNDL
+912 SEALKWNDL
-921 FEVKNDKTEQKFSD
+921 FEIKNDKSEQKFSD
-935 KLNIVGEHG
+935 KLNLVGEHG
-944 FCNIVCW
+944 FCNVICW

-961 RKNDVHLV
+961 RRNDVHLV
-969 DMAMYAL
+969 DIAMYAL

-987 KLKKELDNNNKLLSE
+987 KLKKELNNNNKLLSE
-1002 TIGTDKFLTMS
+1002 TIGADSFLTMS
-1013 ERTANLE
+1013 EKISELTFTTQE
-1020 FVTEEQTNTYNI
+1020 TTNIYNI
-1032 DSTTQDGKDLIAK
+1032 DNQDTINRIASIYK
-1045 ITHQYTRKQSD
+1045 YKGSN
-1056 GTPIT
+1056 GTPAVG
-1061 DTYINASSFGTFLCN
+1061 TYINASSFGTFLCN
-1076 ITRSCTPYGGYT
+1076 ITRNCTPYGGYT
-1088 KTAKDNS
+1088 KAAKDNS

-1100 SDIKEFNNNLENTIE
+1100 SDVKEFNNNLDNTID

-1133 VSNRTIGLL
+1133 VSNRAIGLL

-1160 IDHGYKFSRNTNNV
+1160 IDHGYKFSRNTHNV

-1180 EEPANVDGVFKQ
+1180 EEPSNVDGIFKQ
-1192 DTPQYLYNTAYSLTK
+1192 DAPQYLYNTAYSLTK

-1219 TKDKQSYLYRC
+1219 TKDKQSYQYRC

-1278 KSFGAFSVNERTAVS
+1278 KSFGAFSVNERTAVT
-1293 DNNNHEI
+1293 DNNSHEV

-1307 LSRYDYVSTTS
+1307 LSRYDYISTTS

-1331 QSLYWIDAFNTVF
+1331 QSLYWIDAFNTAF

-1356 SITKNINTIVSK
+1356 SITNNINTVVSK
-1368 EYRLDGKYQIN
+1368 EYRTDGEYQIS

-1395 SKDGVFAFNEL
+1395 SKNGVFVFNEL

-1416 DGHCDSIIG
+1416 GGHCDSIIG

-1433 NPTGK
+1433 KTESRDVNGIVNSYTGY
-1438 FSSIDSLSG
+1438 IDSLSG
-1447 YNNMMF
+1447 NNHTMF
-1453 GQKISFS
+1453 NKNIDFK
-1460 LTYVIN
+1460 LVYVVN
-1466 AQPNFVKVFD
+1466 AEPNIVKVFD

-1481 ATEQMSKQFK
+1481 ANEGMAKQFY
-1491 AGYYVNDGEQLAQK
+1491 ASYSVNDGAKCSTGNVNPLK
-1505 TDVIVPSRDISNRYY
+1505 DISNRYY

-1528 MNYPSGLNQLYG
+1528 MIDPSELNQLYG

-1547 AYCIVGGQAISDN
+1547 TYCTVNGEASSDD

>member
-16 GGMNTDAADHVLGN
+16 GGMNTDAADHVLSN
-30 DQYRNALNLRYV
+30 DQYRGALNLRYV

-53 VIDGFKNIY
+53 VIDGFKSIY
-62 TSVRVTENYDTINE
+62 KTELGED
-76 EIIETTQIGQY
+76 IIETAQVGQY

-92 EDKDYNICVYK
+92 EDQMEDVVEGQNRKIRVYR
-103 FPLEKKNISPSKRD
+103 FPIEKETISRD
-117 GDIVKIFGPCNDWNI
+117 DIKMIFGPCSDWNI
-132 YESEQNKTNKIR
+132 YEDKDKKVR

-165 GIHQILIIDVMN
+165 GIHQILIMDVLN
-177 DTVPTSINDI
+177 DDTIPTSINNI
-187 STNSSESLLPPKI
+187 STNSYESLLPPKI
-200 SELTYGSLK
+200 SELIYGSLK
-209 AGKNQYAFQFY
+209 AGKNQYAFQLY

-242 DDFYEFKGEKD
+242 DNFSEFNGAKEGD
-253 GNFTNMGVKLKIQIP
+253 YTNMGIKLKIQIP

-287 ETPDV
+287 ETPDI
-292 DLIFDGK
+292 DLIFDGNFK
-299 FESVIEGDEKK
+299 SVTEKDEKK

-315 DSSNDSINKI
+315 DSASNSINKI

-340 KVIESKDD
+340 RVIESKDD

-371 SVSANSNGEVQ
+371 SISANSNGEVQ

-395 YTKAQIKDKDWE
+395 YTKAQIKDKKWE
-407 LFDQLTKEKDC
+407 LFDKLTKEKDC

-425 GYGIDYDSDIPQY
+425 GDGIDYDSDIPQY

-449 YYGGSGKNIDW
+449 YYGGSGKNVDW
-460 RFITTILPADY
+460 RFITTILPAD
-471 SSLLYNKYGSVKPAI
+471 SSTLNYDKYGTSSSNIKYN
-486 QFGNKSDN
+486 NKGKNGGDT
-494 QSHDGFKYYI
+494 FKYYI
-504 RKDGV
+504 KKDGT
-509 LVRTT
+509 LEKASE
-514 QNRFRNP
+514 FRKSDTN
-521 DKKNDTYQNPKISS
+521 NDTYQNPTVASS
-535 ELLSLRRGE
+535 LLSLRRGE
-544 TYRFGIIFT
+544 TYRYGIIFT

-559 SPVKWIADITVP
+559 SPVKWIADITIP
-571 DLHITGFQTFM
+571 DIHIDGFQTFI
-582 NGIEEKELS
+582 NGIRNRELS
-591 VMPIGVEFTLH
+591 VMPIGVEFK
-602 NIHNKDIYSYEIVRC
+602 IHGIDNDDIYSYEIVRC

-622 DIRVISQGVLSRPV
+622 DVRIISQGVLSRPV
-636 IKRFMDGTV
+636 IKTYIDNSV
-645 QKDQYYTP
+645 QKSQYYTP

-661 LNIDPPYNRYSNY
+661 LNIDPVHITGSLLQYT
-674 LPVDVN
+674 VDVG
-680 YRVNNFSN
+680 YRINNFSN

-713 NIKLDMLKYLFSL
+713 NVKLDILKYLFSL
-726 NSNHKIVEQSIH
+726 NSDVNYVEYEFQLAGQSDSKKIKKWPFNATNFICNKGNSGEQSI
-738 VTGGI
+738 
-743 ASISNSNLKYESFN
+743 S
-757 TTDFKCTKGDEIG
+757 
-770 SFSLNPFKKDSTLE
+770 PFKPIQKKGVTLSLDENDS
-784 FDINNHYYKNIFL
+784 FKNNVQL
-797 YNNLFQ
+797 YNNLHIYNQLCNVYGASFAV
-803 YDQINNIYGVS
+803 INIIDNWSIRNGKYSVVMPEGNVS
-814 DTTLDIIHDLL
+814 RSRT
-825 IRDYICKV
+825 Y
-833 TMPASNVFESKT
+833 E
-845 FRDIEQAQ
+845 DIEQAQ
-853 RIKYQYFKLYCQSNS
+853 RIKYQYFKLYNQSNS
-868 ILVNDCDSL
+868 VLVNDSDPSD
-877 EPYNTYHKSQDNKL
+877 PYNTYYVTQNDKL
-891 IGYNIVKHDVK
+891 AGYEVVKHDVK

-935 KLNIVGEHG
+935 TLNIVGEHG
-944 FCNIVCW
+944 FCNVVCW
-951 GQYNEQPKSI
+951 GAYNETPKGI
-961 RKNDVHLV
+961 RNKDIHLT
-969 DMAMYAL
+969 DYAMYAL

-987 KLKKELDNNNKLLSE
+987 KLKKELSKNDKILTE
-1002 TIGTDKFLTMS
+1002 TIGVDNILTMS
-1013 ERTANLE
+1013 E
-1020 FVTEEQTNTYNI
+1020 
-1032 DSTTQDGKDLIAK
+1032 K
-1045 ITHQYTRKQSD
+1045 ISD
-1056 GTPIT
+1056 GTFTIKEIT
-1061 DTYINASSFGTFLCN
+1061 NPYYNISNTDFVTNSKHEYVYKDSNNLPVTGNYLNASSFGTFLCN
-1076 ITRSCTPYGGYT
+1076 ITRNCTPYGGYT
-1088 KTAKDNS
+1088 KVAKDNS

-1100 SDIKEFNNNLENTIE
+1100 SDIKEFNNNIDNYID

-1133 VSNRTIGLL
+1133 VSNRAIGLL

-1192 DTPQYLYNTAYSLTK
+1192 QTPQYLYNTAYSLTK

-1219 TKDKQSYLYRC
+1219 TKDKQSYPYRC

-1278 KSFGAFSVNERTAVS
+1278 KSFGAFSVNERTAVT
-1293 DNNNHEI
+1293 DNNNHEV

-1307 LSRYDYVSTTS
+1307 LSRYDYISTTS
-1318 GLEDNVFAYAITT
+1318 GLEDNAFAYAITT
-1331 QSLYWIDAFNTVF
+1331 QSLYWIDVFNTVF
-1344 CQYNGGGDYKQI
+1344 CQYNGGGDYSQI
-1356 SITKNINTIVSK
+1356 SITKNINTAVSR
-1368 EYRLDGKYQIN
+1368 EYRLGGNAQIK

-1384 TDPRYNEVYFT
+1384 TDPRYNEVYFK
-1395 SKDGVFAFNEL
+1395 SEGGVFVFNEL
-1406 QQAFISKYSY
+1406 QQVFTSRYSY
-1416 DGHCDSIIG
+1416 DGTCDSIAG
-1425 KYDTFIAN
+1425 KYDTFIADN
-1433 NPTGK
+1433 VGIRKN
-1438 FSSIDSLSG
+1438 IVSLSG
-1447 YNNMMF
+1447 TNHMHDEVT
-1453 GQKISFS
+1453 ISFG
-1460 LTYVIN
+1460 LTCVVN

-1481 ATEQMSKQFK
+1481 ATEGMAKRFNVS
-1491 AGYYVNDGEQLAQK
+1491 YTVNDGKELKQSTYSVNPNK
-1505 TDVIVPSRDISNRYY
+1505 DISNRYY
-1520 DYRYAIPR
+1520 DYRYAVPR
-1528 MNYPSGLNQLYG
+1528 MKYPYDLIQQYG
-1540 SRLRGKS
+1540 SRLRGK
-1547 AYCIVGGQAISDN
+1547 AVYCNIGGEASFDD